1 MAIEKEIRIKADGSG
16 LRQLRE
22 EGLAMYRDL
31 IGGSQQLTEEQEKA
45 LGKLREQL
53 QVINQKS
60 SLDKLINDIRSTY
73 IQAKQFQNVPDIP
86 DEQVQDYRNTAER
99 DIRQYVSDMA
109 GTFEQE
115 LARQMDNRREMGGA
129 RPVTTDRDETKPP
142 TDGKPKII
150 YDEDG
155 NVQSLEWAV
164 EPPTEGKPKRRKK
177 RKTEIIDF
185 DVDGMPVPPTPPT
198 PPSATGQ
205 EPLSGSPTPVPVQ
218 EVNPVQVPDYAPLLR
233 EIADNV
239 KPQGGTRPVTDPV
252 QDQID
257 FERKL
262 MPRRAAAGLGD
273 NRRNNSVSDNNDIE
287 KLRDALS
294 DIESKWEEKIQDYI
308 YEHYPTQATV
318 SARSD
323 SPEGK
328 EERERMKSDPVL
340 VDMRKQAKAEID
352 EADNKIFEA
361 VRNERNVRSEVV
373 NETNV
378 ERNVNNARE
387 TVDNSRTETNN
398 SSTIEHI
405 AESTR
410 NIDRNTENINETV
423 RTVNRVNE
431 DMSSEPASSPE
442 FHRESGNDI
451 PTVTGYDDSA
461 IISSIERNGEIFTAM
476 GDRLTGML
484 QSLSEVT
491 SKIRPAVLQGNAKLE
506 SIYGAIVMQSQRMDD
521 WRQAEL
527 DAIDDLGDRMED
539 SGIGAGVSV
548 SGDDAAGTI
557 GKSVFKGVLGGNIAS
572 MAAQFLV
579 DSLKN
584 AWEVFK
590 QRDIRNYEYDMRST
604 WDNPI
609 QMTAQRMRVEAQNE
623 GDMVRWIP
631 FVGEWLGRRKDV
643 EGEVAADRFL
653 TIMDRVQEMEQNVLA
668 WSQTTRDSITQ
679 SIRRGYNE
687 GSYAASSLG
696 MTVDE
701 YMNRRAGLL
710 RASGGVIGTSQT
722 GDIQY
727 GQREAESLMAAE
739 RLYGLQGVDQLQGAM
754 RFASTE
760 DNMVHASS
768 IIIRSFEQA
777 MSKVAT
783 PFEQIASTLDEH
795 IQTFTEISRDVL
807 SRTGEI
813 DAAAIAAI
821 QGVVRESGFVGEQ
834 GDRIAKALSG
844 QGISQND
851 VAQAYLQRAIVET
864 HPEAR
869 TLADV
874 RVIADDLSRAPEV
887 VKRLLTNFQE
897 QVGTGES
904 GYNKMREILPN
915 VFTGLSDTDIKEL
928 MDESRNRI
936 PEEQRNGQ
944 WYDMNTLFDS
954 IMKRMGELKETE
966 PGSMQY
972 EREAAQRTV
981 GPVEQL
987 MDNWKNKIGG
997 MATEET
1003 LGSIKELLEKLYE
1016 AVKPDIDTGQ
1026 KIANAVEEKVGRYDR
1041 NVYDGPATTNPGAW
1055 SLSQEQMDAVRAFF
1069 GLKSAIDENTK
1080 ALKRKNMAMTGASIT
1095 QVVAAEN
1102 Q

>member
-31 IGGSQQLTEEQEKA
+31 IGGSQQLSEEQEKS
-45 LGKLREQL
+45 LEKLREQL

-60 SLDKLINDIRSTY
+60 SLDKLIGDIRSSYTGAKHVQVMPDVSDDV
-73 IQAKQFQNVPDIP
+73 IQDSRQIAVDN
-86 DEQVQDYRNTAER
+86 
-99 DIRQYVSDMA
+99 IRQLVSDMA
-109 GTFEQE
+109 DSFEEE
-115 LARQMDNRREMGGA
+115 LKRQTDARRQMGGA
-129 RPVTTDRDETKPP
+129 ISPTPDRTEEKPAP
-142 TDGKPKII
+142 GQPKVV
-150 YDEDG
+150 YDDDG

-164 EPPTEGKPKRRKK
+164 ELKPRRKRKPK
-177 RKTEIIDF
+177 TEAIEF
-185 DVDGMPVPPTPPT
+185 DVDGQPVTPPPSIPVDTEGVSAGFPTP
-198 PPSATGQ
+198 
-205 EPLSGSPTPVPVQ
+205 LPVQ
-218 EVNPVQVPDYAPLLR
+218 EVNPIQVPDYSDILR
-233 EIADNV
+233 EIADNG
-239 KPQGGTRPVTDPV
+239 KPRDNARTSTDPV
-252 QDQID
+252 QEQID

-262 MPRRAAAGLGD
+262 MSRRAAAGLTGD
-273 NRRNNSVSDNNDIE
+273 SKKIDSISRTVDDLKDDDITPISSQSQEVTNVSDTGGETI
-287 KLRDALS
+287 
-294 DIESKWEEKIQDYI
+294 
-308 YEHYPTQATV
+308 
-318 SARSD
+318 
-323 SPEGK
+323 
-328 EERERMKSDPVL
+328 
-340 VDMRKQAKAEID
+340 
-352 EADNKIFEA
+352 
-361 VRNERNVRSEVV
+361 RNERNVRTEVV

-387 TVDNSRTETNN
+387 TVDNSHTETNN

-423 RTVNRVNE
+423 RNVSRVNE
-431 DMSSEPASSPE
+431 DMKAEPVSSPE
-442 FHRESGNDI
+442 FNRTDDSNTSSI
-451 PTVTGYDDSA
+451 ISYDDSG
-461 IISSIERNGEIFTAM
+461 IISSIEKNGEIITAV
-476 GDRLTGML
+476 GDRMVGML

-491 SKIRPAVLQGNAKLE
+491 SKIRPVIQQGNAKLE
-506 SIYGAIVMQSQRMDD
+506 SIYGAIVSQSQRLDD

-527 DAIDDLGDRMED
+527 DAIDDLGDRMGD
-539 SGIGAGVSV
+539 TNVGAGVNVPDGDTGSV
-548 SGDDAAGTI
+548 

-572 MAAQFLV
+572 MVAQFAI

-623 GDMVRWIP
+623 GDKVRWIP

-668 WSQTTRDSITQ
+668 WSQTTQDSITQ
-679 SIRRGYNE
+679 SIRRGYSE

-722 GDIQY
+722 GDVEY

-739 RLYGLQGVDQLQGAM
+739 RLYGLQGVDQLQGVM

-768 IIIRSFEQA
+768 VIIRSFEQA
-777 MSKVAT
+777 MAKVAT

-795 IQTFTEISRDVL
+795 IQTFTDISRDVL
-807 SRTGEI
+807 SRTGET

-821 QGVVRESGFVGEQ
+821 QGIVRERGFVGEQ
-834 GDRIAKALSG
+834 GDRISKALAG

-864 HPEAR
+864 HPEVN

-874 RVIADDLSRAPEV
+874 RVIADDLSRQPEV
-887 VKRLLTNFQE
+887 IRRLLSNFQE
-897 QVGTGES
+897 QLGTGES

-915 VFTGLSDTDIKEL
+915 IFTGLSDTDIKEL
-928 MDESRNRI
+928 MDESRQMI
-936 PEEQRNGQ
+936 PEEQRTGQ
-944 WYDMNTLFDS
+944 WYNLNTLFDS
-954 IMKRMGELKETE
+954 IMKRMGELKEAE
-966 PGSMQY
+966 PGTMQY

-1016 AVKPDIDTGQ
+1016 AVKPDIGTGQ
-1026 KIANAVEEKVGRYDR
+1026 EIANAVEDKVGRYDR
-1041 NVYDGPATTNPGAW
+1041 NVYDGPATTNPGVW

-1080 ALKRKNMAMTGASIT
+1080 ALKRKNMAMTGAAINN
-1095 QVVAAEN
+1095 VVAAEN

>member
-31 IGGSQQLTEEQEKA
+31 IGGSQQLSEEQEKS
-45 LGKLREQL
+45 LEKLREQL

-60 SLDKLINDIRSTY
+60 SLDKLIGDIRSSYTGAKHVQVMPDVSDDV
-73 IQAKQFQNVPDIP
+73 IQDSRQIAVDN
-86 DEQVQDYRNTAER
+86 
-99 DIRQYVSDMA
+99 IRQLVSDMA
-109 GTFEQE
+109 DSFEEE
-115 LARQMDNRREMGGA
+115 LKRQTDARRQMGGA
-129 RPVTTDRDETKPP
+129 ISPTSDRTEEKPAP
-142 TDGKPKII
+142 GQPKVV
-150 YDEDG
+150 YDDDG

-164 EPPTEGKPKRRKK
+164 EPPVEQKPRRKRKPK
-177 RKTEIIDF
+177 TEAIEF
-185 DVDGMPVPPTPPT
+185 DVDGQPVTPPPSIPVDTEGVSAGFPTP
-198 PPSATGQ
+198 
-205 EPLSGSPTPVPVQ
+205 LPVQ
-218 EVNPVQVPDYAPLLR
+218 EVNPIQVPDYSDILR
-233 EIADNV
+233 EIADNG
-239 KPQGGTRPVTDPV
+239 KPRDNARTSTDPV
-252 QDQID
+252 QEQID

-262 MPRRAAAGLGD
+262 MSRRAAAGLTGD
-273 NRRNNSVSDNNDIE
+273 SKKIDSISRTVDDLKDDDITPISSQSQEVTNVSDTGGETI
-287 KLRDALS
+287 
-294 DIESKWEEKIQDYI
+294 
-308 YEHYPTQATV
+308 
-318 SARSD
+318 RS
-323 SPEGK
+323 
-328 EERERMKSDPVL
+328 
-340 VDMRKQAKAEID
+340 
-352 EADNKIFEA
+352 
-361 VRNERNVRSEVV
+361 ERNVRTEVV

-387 TVDNSRTETNN
+387 TVDNSHTETNN

-423 RTVNRVNE
+423 RNVSRVNE
-431 DMSSEPASSPE
+431 DMKAEPVSSPE
-442 FHRESGNDI
+442 FNRTDDSNTSSI
-451 PTVTGYDDSA
+451 ISYDDSG
-461 IISSIERNGEIFTAM
+461 IISSIEKNGEIITAV
-476 GDRLTGML
+476 GDRMVGML

-491 SKIRPAVLQGNAKLE
+491 SKIRPVIQQGNAKLE
-506 SIYGAIVMQSQRMDD
+506 SIYGAIVSQSQRLDD

-527 DAIDDLGDRMED
+527 DAIDDLGDRMGD
-539 SGIGAGVSV
+539 TNVGAGVNV
-548 SGDDAAGTI
+548 PDGDTGSI

-572 MAAQFLV
+572 MVAQFAI

-623 GDMVRWIP
+623 GDKVRWIP

-668 WSQTTRDSITQ
+668 WSQTTQDSITQ
-679 SIRRGYNE
+679 SIRRGYSE

-722 GDIQY
+722 GDVEY

-739 RLYGLQGVDQLQGAM
+739 RLYGLQGVDQLQGVM

-768 IIIRSFEQA
+768 VIIRSFEQA
-777 MSKVAT
+777 MAKVAT

-795 IQTFTEISRDVL
+795 IQTFTDISRDVL
-807 SRTGEI
+807 SRTGET

-821 QGVVRESGFVGEQ
+821 QGIVRERGFVGEQ
-834 GDRIAKALSG
+834 GDRISKALAG

-864 HPEAR
+864 HPEVN

-874 RVIADDLSRAPEV
+874 RVIADDLSRQPEV
-887 VKRLLTNFQE
+887 IRRLLSNFQE
-897 QVGTGES
+897 QLGTGES

-915 VFTGLSDTDIKEL
+915 IFTGLSDTDIKEL
-928 MDESRNRI
+928 MDESRQMI
-936 PEEQRNGQ
+936 PEEQRTGQ
-944 WYDMNTLFDS
+944 WYDLNTLFDS
-954 IMKRMGELKETE
+954 IMKRMGELKEAE
-966 PGSMQY
+966 PGTMQY

-1016 AVKPDIDTGQ
+1016 AVKPDIGTGQ
-1026 KIANAVEEKVGRYDR
+1026 EIANAVEDKVGRYDR
-1041 NVYDGPATTNPGAW
+1041 NVYDGPATTNPGVW

-1080 ALKRKNMAMTGASIT
+1080 ALKRKNMAMTGAAINN
-1095 QVVAAEN
+1095 VVAAEN

>member
-31 IGGSQQLTEEQEKA
+31 IGGSQQLSEEQEKS
-45 LGKLREQL
+45 LEKLREQL

-60 SLDKLINDIRSTY
+60 SLDKLIGDIRSSYTGAKHVQVMPDVSDDV
-73 IQAKQFQNVPDIP
+73 IQDSRQIAVDN
-86 DEQVQDYRNTAER
+86 
-99 DIRQYVSDMA
+99 IRQLVSDMA
-109 GTFEQE
+109 DSFEEE
-115 LARQMDNRREMGGA
+115 LKRQTDARRQMGGA
-129 RPVTTDRDETKPP
+129 ISPTSDRTEEKPAP
-142 TDGKPKII
+142 GQPKVV
-150 YDEDG
+150 YDDDG

-164 EPPTEGKPKRRKK
+164 EPPVEQKPRRKRKPK
-177 RKTEIIDF
+177 TEAIEF
-185 DVDGMPVPPTPPT
+185 DVDGQPVTPPPSIPVDTEGVSAGFPTP
-198 PPSATGQ
+198 
-205 EPLSGSPTPVPVQ
+205 LPVQ
-218 EVNPVQVPDYAPLLR
+218 EVNPIQVPDYSDILR
-233 EIADNV
+233 EIADNG
-239 KPQGGTRPVTDPV
+239 KPRDNARTSTDPV
-252 QDQID
+252 QEQID

-262 MPRRAAAGLGD
+262 MSRRAAAGLTGD
-273 NRRNNSVSDNNDIE
+273 SKKIDSISRTVDDLKDDDITPISSQSQEVTNVSDTGGETI
-287 KLRDALS
+287 
-294 DIESKWEEKIQDYI
+294 
-308 YEHYPTQATV
+308 
-318 SARSD
+318 
-323 SPEGK
+323 
-328 EERERMKSDPVL
+328 
-340 VDMRKQAKAEID
+340 
-352 EADNKIFEA
+352 
-361 VRNERNVRSEVV
+361 RNERNVRTEVV

-387 TVDNSRTETNN
+387 TVDNSHTETNN

-423 RTVNRVNE
+423 RNVSRVNE
-431 DMSSEPASSPE
+431 DMKAEPVSSPE
-442 FHRESGNDI
+442 FNRTDDSNTSSI
-451 PTVTGYDDSA
+451 ISYDDSG
-461 IISSIERNGEIFTAM
+461 IISSIEKNGEIITAV
-476 GDRLTGML
+476 GDRMVGML

-491 SKIRPAVLQGNAKLE
+491 SKIRPVIQQGNAKLE
-506 SIYGAIVMQSQRMDD
+506 SIYGAIVSQSQRLDD

-527 DAIDDLGDRMED
+527 DAIDDLGDRMGD
-539 SGIGAGVSV
+539 TNVGAGVNV
-548 SGDDAAGTI
+548 PDGDTGSI

-572 MAAQFLV
+572 MVAQFAI

-623 GDMVRWIP
+623 GDKVRWIP

-668 WSQTTRDSITQ
+668 WSQTTQDSITQ
-679 SIRRGYNE
+679 SIRRGYSE

-722 GDIQY
+722 GDVEY

-739 RLYGLQGVDQLQGAM
+739 RLYGLQGVDQLQGVM

-768 IIIRSFEQA
+768 VIIRSFEQA
-777 MSKVAT
+777 MAKVAT

-795 IQTFTEISRDVL
+795 IQTFTDISRDVL
-807 SRTGEI
+807 SRTGET

-821 QGVVRESGFVGEQ
+821 QGIVRERGFVGEQ
-834 GDRIAKALSG
+834 GDRISKALAG

-864 HPEAR
+864 HPEVN

-874 RVIADDLSRAPEV
+874 RVIADDLSRQPEV
-887 VKRLLTNFQE
+887 IRRLLSNFQE
-897 QVGTGES
+897 QLGTGES

-915 VFTGLSDTDIKEL
+915 IFTGLSDTDIKEL
-928 MDESRNRI
+928 MDESRQMI
-936 PEEQRNGQ
+936 PEEQRTGQ
-944 WYDMNTLFDS
+944 WYDLNTLFDS
-954 IMKRMGELKETE
+954 IMKRMGELKEAE
-966 PGSMQY
+966 PGTMQY

-1016 AVKPDIDTGQ
+1016 AVKPDIGTGQ
-1026 KIANAVEEKVGRYDR
+1026 EIANAVEDKVGRYDR
-1041 NVYDGPATTNPGAW
+1041 NVYDGPATTNPGVW

-1080 ALKRKNMAMTGASIT
+1080 ALKRKNMAMTGAAINN
-1095 QVVAAEN
+1095 VVVAEN

>member
-31 IGGSQQLTEEQEKA
+31 IGGSQQLSEEQEKS
-45 LGKLREQL
+45 LEKLREQL

-60 SLDKLINDIRSTY
+60 SLDKLIGDIRSSYTGT
-73 IQAKQFQNVPDIP
+73 K
-86 DEQVQDYRNTAER
+86 QVQVMPDVSDDVIQDSRQIAIDN
-99 DIRQYVSDMA
+99 IRQLVSDMA
-109 GTFEQE
+109 DSFEEE
-115 LARQMDNRREMGGA
+115 LKRQTDARRQMGGA
-129 RPVTTDRDETKPP
+129 IPP
-142 TDGKPKII
+142 TPDRTEEKPAPGQPKVI
-150 YDEDG
+150 YDDDG
-155 NVQSLEWAV
+155 NVQSLEWTA
-164 EPPTEGKPKRRKK
+164 EPPVEQKPKRK
-177 RKTEIIDF
+177 RKPKTEVIEF
-185 DVDGMPVPPTPPT
+185 DVDGQPVTPPPSTPVDTEGVSAGFPTP
-198 PPSATGQ
+198 
-205 EPLSGSPTPVPVQ
+205 LPVQ
-218 EVNPVQVPDYAPLLR
+218 EVNPIQVPDYSDILR
-233 EIADNV
+233 EIADNG
-239 KPQGGTRPVTDPV
+239 KPRNNARTSTDPV
-252 QDQID
+252 QEQID

-262 MPRRAAAGLGD
+262 MPRRAAAGLTGD
-273 NRRNNSVSDNNDIE
+273 SKKIDSISRTVDDLKDDDITPISSQSQEVTNVSDTGGETI
-287 KLRDALS
+287 R
-294 DIESKWEEKIQDYI
+294 
-308 YEHYPTQATV
+308 
-318 SARSD
+318 
-323 SPEGK
+323 G
-328 EERERMKSDPVL
+328 
-340 VDMRKQAKAEID
+340 
-352 EADNKIFEA
+352 
-361 VRNERNVRSEVV
+361 ERNVRTEVV

-387 TVDNSRTETNN
+387 TVDNSHTETNN

-423 RTVNRVNE
+423 RNVSRVNE
-431 DMSSEPASSPE
+431 DMKAEPVSSPE
-442 FHRESGNDI
+442 FNRTDDSNTSSI
-451 PTVTGYDDSA
+451 NSYDDSG
-461 IISSIERNGEIFTAM
+461 IISSIEKNGEIITAV
-476 GDRLTGML
+476 GDRMVGML

-491 SKIRPAVLQGNAKLE
+491 SKIRPVIQQGNAKLE
-506 SIYGAIVMQSQRMDD
+506 SIYGAIVSQSQRLDD

-527 DAIDDLGDRMED
+527 DAIDDLGDRIGD
-539 SGIGAGVSV
+539 TNVGAGVNV
-548 SGDDAAGTI
+548 PDGDTGSI

-572 MAAQFLV
+572 MVAQFAI

-623 GDMVRWIP
+623 GDKVRWIP
-631 FVGEWLGRRKDV
+631 FVGEWLGRRKNV

-668 WSQTTRDSITQ
+668 WSQTTQDSITQ
-679 SIRRGYNE
+679 SIRRGYSE

-739 RLYGLQGVDQLQGAM
+739 RLYGLQSVDQLQGVM

-768 IIIRSFEQA
+768 VIIRSFEQA
-777 MSKVAT
+777 MAKVAT

-795 IQTFTEISRDVL
+795 IQTFTDISRDVL
-807 SRTGEI
+807 SRTGET

-821 QGVVRESGFVGEQ
+821 QGIVRERGFVGEQ
-834 GDRIAKALSG
+834 GDRISKALAG

-864 HPEAR
+864 HPEVN

-874 RVIADDLSRAPEV
+874 RVIADDLSRQPEV
-887 VKRLLTNFQE
+887 IRRLLSNFQE
-897 QVGTGES
+897 QLGTGES

-915 VFTGLSDTDIKEL
+915 IFTGLSDTDIKEL
-928 MDESRNRI
+928 MDESRQMI
-936 PEEQRNGQ
+936 PEEQRTGQ
-944 WYDMNTLFDS
+944 WYDLNTLFDS
-954 IMKRMGELKETE
+954 IMKRMGELKEAE
-966 PGSMQY
+966 PGTMQY

-1016 AVKPDIDTGQ
+1016 AVKPDIGTGQ
-1026 KIANAVEEKVGRYDR
+1026 EIANAVEDKVGRYDR
-1041 NVYDGPATTNPGAW
+1041 NVYDGPATTNPGVW
-1055 SLSQEQMDAVRAFF
+1055 SLSQDQMDAVRAFF

-1080 ALKRKNMAMTGASIT
+1080 ALKRKNMAMTGAAINN
-1095 QVVAAEN
+1095 VVAAEN

>member
-31 IGGSQQLTEEQEKA
+31 IGGSQQLSEEQEKS
-45 LGKLREQL
+45 LEKLREQL

-60 SLDKLINDIRSTY
+60 SLDKLIGDIRSSYTGAKRVQVMPDVSDDV
-73 IQAKQFQNVPDIP
+73 IQDSRQIAVDN
-86 DEQVQDYRNTAER
+86 
-99 DIRQYVSDMA
+99 IRQLVSDMA
-109 GTFEQE
+109 DSFEEE
-115 LARQMDNRREMGGA
+115 LKRQTDARRQMGGA
-129 RPVTTDRDETKPP
+129 IPP
-142 TDGKPKII
+142 TPDRTEEKPAPGQPKVI
-150 YDEDG
+150 YDDDG
-155 NVQSLEWAV
+155 NVQSLEWTV
-164 EPPTEGKPKRRKK
+164 EPPVEQKPKRK
-177 RKTEIIDF
+177 RKPKTEAIEF
-185 DVDGMPVPPTPPT
+185 DVDGQPVTPP
-198 PPSATGQ
+198 PS
-205 EPLSGSPTPVPVQ
+205 TPVDTEGVSAGFPIPLPVQ
-218 EVNPVQVPDYAPLLR
+218 EVNPIQVPDYSDILR
-233 EIADNV
+233 EIADNG
-239 KPQGGTRPVTDPV
+239 KPRNNTRTSTDPV
-252 QDQID
+252 QEQID

-262 MPRRAAAGLGD
+262 MPRRAAAGLTGD
-273 NRRNNSVSDNNDIE
+273 SKKIDSISRTVDDLKDDDITPISSQSQEVTNVSDTGGETI
-287 KLRDALS
+287 
-294 DIESKWEEKIQDYI
+294 
-308 YEHYPTQATV
+308 
-318 SARSD
+318 RS
-323 SPEGK
+323 
-328 EERERMKSDPVL
+328 
-340 VDMRKQAKAEID
+340 
-352 EADNKIFEA
+352 
-361 VRNERNVRSEVV
+361 ERNVRTEVV

-378 ERNVNNARE
+378 ERNINNARE
-387 TVDNSRTETNN
+387 TVDNSHTETNN

-423 RTVNRVNE
+423 RNVSRVNE
-431 DMSSEPASSPE
+431 DMKAEPVSSPE
-442 FHRESGNDI
+442 FNRTDDSNTSSI
-451 PTVTGYDDSA
+451 NSYDDSG
-461 IISSIERNGEIFTAM
+461 IISSIEKNGEIITAV
-476 GDRLTGML
+476 GDRMVGML

-491 SKIRPAVLQGNAKLE
+491 SKIRPVIQQGNAKLE
-506 SIYGAIVMQSQRMDD
+506 SIYGAIVSQSQRLDD

-527 DAIDDLGDRMED
+527 DAIDDLGDRIGD
-539 SGIGAGVSV
+539 TNVGAGVNV
-548 SGDDAAGTI
+548 PDGDTGSI

-572 MAAQFLV
+572 MVAQFAI

-623 GDMVRWIP
+623 GDKVRWIP

-668 WSQTTRDSITQ
+668 WSQTTQDSITQ
-679 SIRRGYNE
+679 SIRRGYSE

-739 RLYGLQGVDQLQGAM
+739 RLYGLQSVDQLQGVM

-768 IIIRSFEQA
+768 VIIRSFEQA
-777 MSKVAT
+777 MAKVAT

-795 IQTFTEISRDVL
+795 IQTFTDISRDVL
-807 SRTGEI
+807 SRTGET

-821 QGVVRESGFVGEQ
+821 QGIVRERGFVGEQ
-834 GDRIAKALSG
+834 GDRISKALAG

-864 HPEAR
+864 HPEVN

-874 RVIADDLSRAPEV
+874 RVIADDLSRQPEV
-887 VKRLLTNFQE
+887 IRRLLSNFQE
-897 QVGTGES
+897 QLGTGES

-915 VFTGLSDTDIKEL
+915 IFTGLSDTDIKEL
-928 MDESRNRI
+928 MDESRQMI
-936 PEEQRNGQ
+936 PEEQRTGQ
-944 WYDMNTLFDS
+944 WYDLNTLFDS
-954 IMKRMGELKETE
+954 IMKRMGELKEAE
-966 PGSMQY
+966 PGTMQY

-1016 AVKPDIDTGQ
+1016 AVKPDIGTGQ
-1026 KIANAVEEKVGRYDR
+1026 EIANAVEDKVGRYDR
-1041 NVYDGPATTNPGAW
+1041 NVYDGPATTNPGVW

-1080 ALKRKNMAMTGASIT
+1080 ALKRKNMAMTGAAINN
-1095 QVVAAEN
+1095 VVAAEN

>member
-31 IGGSQQLTEEQEKA
+31 IGGSQQLSEQQEKA
-45 LGKLREQL
+45 LEKLREQL

-60 SLDKLINDIRSTY
+60 SLDKLIGDIRSSYTGAKRVQVMPDVSDDV
-73 IQAKQFQNVPDIP
+73 IQDSRQIAVDN
-86 DEQVQDYRNTAER
+86 
-99 DIRQYVSDMA
+99 IRQLVSDMA
-109 GTFEQE
+109 DSFEEE
-115 LARQMDNRREMGGA
+115 LKRQTDARRQMGGA
-129 RPVTTDRDETKPP
+129 IPP
-142 TDGKPKII
+142 TPDRTEEKPALGQPKVI
-150 YDEDG
+150 YDDDG
-155 NVQSLEWAV
+155 NVQSLEWTV
-164 EPPTEGKPKRRKK
+164 EPPVEQKPKRK
-177 RKTEIIDF
+177 RKPKTEAIEF
-185 DVDGMPVPPTPPT
+185 DVDGQPVTPP
-198 PPSATGQ
+198 PS
-205 EPLSGSPTPVPVQ
+205 TPVDTEGVSAGFPIPLPVQ
-218 EVNPVQVPDYAPLLR
+218 EVNPIQVPDYSDILR
-233 EIADNV
+233 EIADNG
-239 KPQGGTRPVTDPV
+239 KPRNNARTSTDPV
-252 QDQID
+252 QEQID

-262 MPRRAAAGLGD
+262 MPRRAAAGLTGD
-273 NRRNNSVSDNNDIE
+273 SKKIDSISRTVDDLKDDDITPISSQSQEVTNVSDTGGETI
-287 KLRDALS
+287 R
-294 DIESKWEEKIQDYI
+294 
-308 YEHYPTQATV
+308 
-318 SARSD
+318 
-323 SPEGK
+323 G
-328 EERERMKSDPVL
+328 
-340 VDMRKQAKAEID
+340 
-352 EADNKIFEA
+352 
-361 VRNERNVRSEVV
+361 ERNVRTEVV

-387 TVDNSRTETNN
+387 TVDNSHTETNN

-423 RTVNRVNE
+423 RNVSRVNE
-431 DMSSEPASSPE
+431 DMKAEPVSSPE
-442 FHRESGNDI
+442 FNRTDDSNTSSI
-451 PTVTGYDDSA
+451 NSYDDSG
-461 IISSIERNGEIFTAM
+461 IISSIEKNGEIITAV
-476 GDRLTGML
+476 GDRMVGML

-491 SKIRPAVLQGNAKLE
+491 SKIRPVIQQGNAKLE
-506 SIYGAIVMQSQRMDD
+506 SIYGAIVSQSQRLDD

-527 DAIDDLGDRMED
+527 DAIDDLGDRIGD
-539 SGIGAGVSV
+539 TNVGAGVNV
-548 SGDDAAGTI
+548 PDGDTGSI

-572 MAAQFLV
+572 MVAQFAI

-623 GDMVRWIP
+623 GDKVRWIP

-668 WSQTTRDSITQ
+668 WSQTTQDSITQ
-679 SIRRGYNE
+679 SIRRGYSE

-739 RLYGLQGVDQLQGAM
+739 RLYGLQSVDQLQGVM

-768 IIIRSFEQA
+768 VIIRSFEQA
-777 MSKVAT
+777 MAKVAT

-795 IQTFTEISRDVL
+795 IQTFTDISRDVL
-807 SRTGEI
+807 SRTGET

-821 QGVVRESGFVGEQ
+821 QGIVRERGFVGEQ
-834 GDRIAKALSG
+834 GDRISKALAG

-864 HPEAR
+864 HPEVN

-874 RVIADDLSRAPEV
+874 RVIADDLSRQPEV
-887 VKRLLTNFQE
+887 IRRLLSNFQE
-897 QVGTGES
+897 QLGTGES

-915 VFTGLSDTDIKEL
+915 IFTGLSDTDIKEL
-928 MDESRNRI
+928 MDESRQMI
-936 PEEQRNGQ
+936 PEEQRTGQ
-944 WYDMNTLFDS
+944 WYDLNTLFDS
-954 IMKRMGELKETE
+954 IMKRMGELKEAE
-966 PGSMQY
+966 PGTMQY

-1016 AVKPDIDTGQ
+1016 AVKPDIGTGQ
-1026 KIANAVEEKVGRYDR
+1026 EIANAVEDKVGRYDR
-1041 NVYDGPATTNPGAW
+1041 NVYDGPATTNPGVW

-1080 ALKRKNMAMTGASIT
+1080 ALKRKNMAMTGAAINN
-1095 QVVAAEN
+1095 VVAAEN

>member
-31 IGGSQQLTEEQEKA
+31 IGGSQQLSEEQEKS
-45 LGKLREQL
+45 LEKLREQL

-60 SLDKLINDIRSTY
+60 SLDKLIGDIRSSYTGT
-73 IQAKQFQNVPDIP
+73 K
-86 DEQVQDYRNTAER
+86 QVQVMPDVSDDVIQDSRQIAVDN
-99 DIRQYVSDMA
+99 IRQLVSDMA
-109 GTFEQE
+109 DSFEEE
-115 LARQMDNRREMGGA
+115 LKRQTDARRQMGGA
-129 RPVTTDRDETKPP
+129 IPP
-142 TDGKPKII
+142 TPDRTEEKPAPGQPKVI
-150 YDEDG
+150 YDDDG
-155 NVQSLEWAV
+155 NVQSLEWTV
-164 EPPTEGKPKRRKK
+164 EPPVEQKPKRK
-177 RKTEIIDF
+177 RKPKTEVIEF
-185 DVDGMPVPPTPPT
+185 DVDGQPVTPPPSTPVDTEGVSAGFPTP
-198 PPSATGQ
+198 
-205 EPLSGSPTPVPVQ
+205 LPVQ
-218 EVNPVQVPDYAPLLR
+218 EVNPIQVPDYSDILR
-233 EIADNV
+233 EIADNG
-239 KPQGGTRPVTDPV
+239 KPRNNARTSTDPV
-252 QDQID
+252 QEQID

-262 MPRRAAAGLGD
+262 MPRRAAAGLTGD
-273 NRRNNSVSDNNDIE
+273 SKKIDSISRTVDDLKDDDITPISSQSQEVTNVSDTGGETI
-287 KLRDALS
+287 R
-294 DIESKWEEKIQDYI
+294 
-308 YEHYPTQATV
+308 
-318 SARSD
+318 
-323 SPEGK
+323 G
-328 EERERMKSDPVL
+328 
-340 VDMRKQAKAEID
+340 
-352 EADNKIFEA
+352 
-361 VRNERNVRSEVV
+361 ERNVRTEVV

-387 TVDNSRTETNN
+387 TVDNSHTETNN

-423 RTVNRVNE
+423 RNVSRVNE
-431 DMSSEPASSPE
+431 DMKAEPVSSPE
-442 FHRESGNDI
+442 FNRTDDSNTSSI
-451 PTVTGYDDSA
+451 NSYDDSG
-461 IISSIERNGEIFTAM
+461 IISSIEKNGEIITAV
-476 GDRLTGML
+476 GDRMVGML

-491 SKIRPAVLQGNAKLE
+491 SKIRPVIQQGNAKLE
-506 SIYGAIVMQSQRMDD
+506 SIYGAIVSQSQRLDD

-527 DAIDDLGDRMED
+527 DAIDDLGDRIGD
-539 SGIGAGVSV
+539 TNVGAGVNV
-548 SGDDAAGTI
+548 PDGDTGSI

-572 MAAQFLV
+572 MVAQFAI

-623 GDMVRWIP
+623 GDKVRWIP

-668 WSQTTRDSITQ
+668 WSQTTQDSITQ
-679 SIRRGYNE
+679 SIRRGYSE

-710 RASGGVIGTSQT
+710 RASGGVLGTSQT

-739 RLYGLQGVDQLQGAM
+739 RLYGLQSVDQLQGVM

-768 IIIRSFEQA
+768 VIIRSFEQA
-777 MSKVAT
+777 MAKVAT

-795 IQTFTEISRDVL
+795 IQTFTDISRDVL
-807 SRTGEI
+807 SRTGET

-821 QGVVRESGFVGEQ
+821 QGIVRERGFVGEQ
-834 GDRIAKALSG
+834 GDRISKALAG

-864 HPEAR
+864 HPEVN

-874 RVIADDLSRAPEV
+874 RVIADDLSRQPEV
-887 VKRLLTNFQE
+887 IRRLLSNFQE
-897 QVGTGES
+897 QLGTGES

-915 VFTGLSDTDIKEL
+915 IFTGLSDTDIKEL
-928 MDESRNRI
+928 MDESRQMI
-936 PEEQRNGQ
+936 PEEQRTGQ
-944 WYDMNTLFDS
+944 WYDLNTLFDS
-954 IMKRMGELKETE
+954 IMKRMGELKEAE
-966 PGSMQY
+966 PGTMQY

-1016 AVKPDIDTGQ
+1016 AVKPDIGTGQ
-1026 KIANAVEEKVGRYDR
+1026 EIANAVEDKVGRYDR
-1041 NVYDGPATTNPGAW
+1041 NVYDGPATTNPGVW
-1055 SLSQEQMDAVRAFF
+1055 SLSQDQMDAVRAFF

-1080 ALKRKNMAMTGASIT
+1080 ALKRKNMAMTGAAINN
-1095 QVVAAEN
+1095 VVAAEN

>member
-31 IGGSQQLTEEQEKA
+31 IGGSQQLSEQQEKA
-45 LGKLREQL
+45 LEKLREQL

-60 SLDKLINDIRSTY
+60 SLDKLIGDIRSSYTGAKRVQVMPDVSDDV
-73 IQAKQFQNVPDIP
+73 IQDSRQIAVDN
-86 DEQVQDYRNTAER
+86 
-99 DIRQYVSDMA
+99 IRQLVSDMA
-109 GTFEQE
+109 DSFEEE
-115 LARQMDNRREMGGA
+115 LKRQTDARRQMGGA
-129 RPVTTDRDETKPP
+129 IPP
-142 TDGKPKII
+142 TPDRTEEKPAPGQPKVI
-150 YDEDG
+150 YDDDG
-155 NVQSLEWAV
+155 NVQSLEWTV
-164 EPPTEGKPKRRKK
+164 EPPVEQKPKRK
-177 RKTEIIDF
+177 RKPKTEAIEF
-185 DVDGMPVPPTPPT
+185 DVDGQPVTPP
-198 PPSATGQ
+198 PS
-205 EPLSGSPTPVPVQ
+205 TPVDTEGVSAGFPIPLPVQ
-218 EVNPVQVPDYAPLLR
+218 EVNPIQVPDYSDILR
-233 EIADNV
+233 EIADNG
-239 KPQGGTRPVTDPV
+239 KPRNNARTSTDPV
-252 QDQID
+252 QEQID

-262 MPRRAAAGLGD
+262 IPRRAAAGLTGD
-273 NRRNNSVSDNNDIE
+273 SKKIDSISRTVDDLKDDDITPISSQSQEVTNVSDTGGETI
-287 KLRDALS
+287 R
-294 DIESKWEEKIQDYI
+294 
-308 YEHYPTQATV
+308 
-318 SARSD
+318 
-323 SPEGK
+323 G
-328 EERERMKSDPVL
+328 
-340 VDMRKQAKAEID
+340 
-352 EADNKIFEA
+352 
-361 VRNERNVRSEVV
+361 ERNVRTEVV

-387 TVDNSRTETNN
+387 TVDNSHTETNN

-423 RTVNRVNE
+423 RNVSRVNE
-431 DMSSEPASSPE
+431 DMKAEPVSSPE
-442 FHRESGNDI
+442 FNRTDDSNTSSI
-451 PTVTGYDDSA
+451 NSYDDSG
-461 IISSIERNGEIFTAM
+461 IISSIEKNGEIITAV
-476 GDRLTGML
+476 GDRMVGML

-491 SKIRPAVLQGNAKLE
+491 SKIRPVIQQGNAKLE
-506 SIYGAIVMQSQRMDD
+506 SIYGAIVSQSQRLDD

-527 DAIDDLGDRMED
+527 DAIDDLGDR
-539 SGIGAGVSV
+539 IGDTNVGVGV
-548 SGDDAAGTI
+548 NVPDGDTGSI

-572 MAAQFLV
+572 MVAQFAI

-623 GDMVRWIP
+623 GDKVRWIP

-679 SIRRGYNE
+679 SIRRGYSE

-710 RASGGVIGTSQT
+710 RASGGVTGTSQT

-739 RLYGLQGVDQLQGAM
+739 RLYGLQSVDQLQGVM

-768 IIIRSFEQA
+768 VIIRSFEQA
-777 MSKVAT
+777 MAKVAT

-795 IQTFTEISRDVL
+795 IQTFTDISRDVL
-807 SRTGEI
+807 SRTGET

-821 QGVVRESGFVGEQ
+821 QGIVCERGFVGEQ
-834 GDRIAKALSG
+834 GDRISKALAG

-864 HPEAR
+864 HPEVN

-874 RVIADDLSRAPEV
+874 RVIADDLSRQPEV
-887 VKRLLTNFQE
+887 IRRLLSNFQE
-897 QVGTGES
+897 QLGTGES

-915 VFTGLSDTDIKEL
+915 IFTGLSDTDIKEL
-928 MDESRNRI
+928 MDESRQMI
-936 PEEQRNGQ
+936 PEEQRTGQ
-944 WYDMNTLFDS
+944 WYDLNTLFDS
-954 IMKRMGELKETE
+954 IMKRMGELKEAE
-966 PGSMQY
+966 PGTMQY

-1016 AVKPDIDTGQ
+1016 AVKPDIGTGQ
-1026 KIANAVEEKVGRYDR
+1026 EIANAVEDKVGRYDR
-1041 NVYDGPATTNPGAW
+1041 NVYDGPATTNPGVW
-1055 SLSQEQMDAVRAFF
+1055 SLSQEQMDTVRAFF
-1069 GLKSAIDENTK
+1069 ELKSAIDENTK
-1080 ALKRKNMAMTGASIT
+1080 ALKRKNMAMTGAAINN
-1095 QVVAAEN
+1095 VVAAEN

>member
-31 IGGSQQLTEEQEKA
+31 IGGSQQLSEEQEKS
-45 LGKLREQL
+45 LEKLREQL

-60 SLDKLINDIRSTY
+60 SLDKLIGDIRSSYTGAKHVQVMPDVSDDV
-73 IQAKQFQNVPDIP
+73 IQDSRQIAVDN
-86 DEQVQDYRNTAER
+86 
-99 DIRQYVSDMA
+99 IRQLVSDMA
-109 GTFEQE
+109 DSFEEE
-115 LARQMDNRREMGGA
+115 LKRQTDARRQMGGA
-129 RPVTTDRDETKPP
+129 ISPTSDRTEEKPAP
-142 TDGKPKII
+142 GQPKVV
-150 YDEDG
+150 YDDDG

-164 EPPTEGKPKRRKK
+164 EPPVEQKPRRKRKPK
-177 RKTEIIDF
+177 TEAIEF
-185 DVDGMPVPPTPPT
+185 DVDGQPVTPPPSIPVDTEGVSAGFPTP
-198 PPSATGQ
+198 
-205 EPLSGSPTPVPVQ
+205 LPVQ
-218 EVNPVQVPDYAPLLR
+218 EVNPIQVPDYSDILR
-233 EIADNV
+233 EIADNG
-239 KPQGGTRPVTDPV
+239 KPRDNARTSTDPV
-252 QDQID
+252 QEQID

-262 MPRRAAAGLGD
+262 MSRRAAAGLTGD
-273 NRRNNSVSDNNDIE
+273 SKKIDSISRTVDDLKDDDITPISSQSQEVTNVSDTGGETI
-287 KLRDALS
+287 
-294 DIESKWEEKIQDYI
+294 
-308 YEHYPTQATV
+308 
-318 SARSD
+318 
-323 SPEGK
+323 
-328 EERERMKSDPVL
+328 
-340 VDMRKQAKAEID
+340 
-352 EADNKIFEA
+352 
-361 VRNERNVRSEVV
+361 RNERNARTEVV

-387 TVDNSRTETNN
+387 TIDNSHTETNN

-423 RTVNRVNE
+423 RNVSRVNE
-431 DMSSEPASSPE
+431 DMKAEPVSSPE
-442 FHRESGNDI
+442 FNRTDDSNTSSI
-451 PTVTGYDDSA
+451 ISYDDSG
-461 IISSIERNGEIFTAM
+461 IISSIEKNGEIITAV
-476 GDRLTGML
+476 GDRMVGML

-491 SKIRPAVLQGNAKLE
+491 SKIRPVIQQGNAKLE
-506 SIYGAIVMQSQRMDD
+506 SIYGAIVSQSQRLDD

-527 DAIDDLGDRMED
+527 DAIDDLGDRMGD
-539 SGIGAGVSV
+539 TNVGAGVNV
-548 SGDDAAGTI
+548 PDGDTGSI

-572 MAAQFLV
+572 MVAQFAI

-623 GDMVRWIP
+623 GDKVRWIP

-668 WSQTTRDSITQ
+668 WSQTTQDSITQ
-679 SIRRGYNE
+679 SIRRGYSE

-722 GDIQY
+722 GDVEY

-739 RLYGLQGVDQLQGAM
+739 RLYGLQGVDQLQGVM

-768 IIIRSFEQA
+768 VIIRSFEQA
-777 MSKVAT
+777 MAKVAT

-795 IQTFTEISRDVL
+795 IQTFTDISRDVL
-807 SRTGEI
+807 SRTGET

-821 QGVVRESGFVGEQ
+821 QGIVRERGFVGEQ
-834 GDRIAKALSG
+834 GDRISKALAG

-864 HPEAR
+864 HPEVN

-874 RVIADDLSRAPEV
+874 RVIADDLSRQPEV
-887 VKRLLTNFQE
+887 IRRLLSNFQE
-897 QVGTGES
+897 QLGTGES

-915 VFTGLSDTDIKEL
+915 IFTGLSDTDIKEL
-928 MDESRNRI
+928 MDESRQMI
-936 PEEQRNGQ
+936 PEEQRTGQ
-944 WYDMNTLFDS
+944 WYDLNTLFDS
-954 IMKRMGELKETE
+954 IMKRMGELKEAE
-966 PGSMQY
+966 PGTMQY

-1016 AVKPDIDTGQ
+1016 AVKPDIGTGQ
-1026 KIANAVEEKVGRYDR
+1026 EIANAVEDKVGRYDR
-1041 NVYDGPATTNPGAW
+1041 NVYDGPATTNPGVW

-1080 ALKRKNMAMTGASIT
+1080 ALKRKNMAMTGAAINN
-1095 QVVAAEN
+1095 VVAAEN

>member
-31 IGGSQQLTEEQEKA
+31 IGGSQQLSEQQEKA
-45 LGKLREQL
+45 LEKLREQL

-60 SLDKLINDIRSTY
+60 SLDKLIGDIRSSYTGTKRVQAMPDVSDDV
-73 IQAKQFQNVPDIP
+73 IQDSRQIAVDN
-86 DEQVQDYRNTAER
+86 
-99 DIRQYVSDMA
+99 IRQLVSDMA
-109 GTFEQE
+109 DSFEEE
-115 LARQMDNRREMGGA
+115 LKRQTDVRRQMGGA
-129 RPVTTDRDETKPP
+129 IPP
-142 TDGKPKII
+142 TPARTEEKPAPGQPKVI
-150 YDEDG
+150 YDDDG
-155 NVQSLEWAV
+155 NVQSLEWTV
-164 EPPTEGKPKRRKK
+164 EPPVEQKPKRK
-177 RKTEIIDF
+177 RKPKTEAIEF
-185 DVDGMPVPPTPPT
+185 DVDGQPVTPP
-198 PPSATGQ
+198 PS
-205 EPLSGSPTPVPVQ
+205 TPVDTEGVSAGFPIPLPVQ
-218 EVNPVQVPDYAPLLR
+218 EVNPIQVPDYSDILR
-233 EIADNV
+233 EIADNG
-239 KPQGGTRPVTDPV
+239 KPRNNARTSTDPV
-252 QDQID
+252 QEQID

-262 MPRRAAAGLGD
+262 MPRRAAAGLTGD
-273 NRRNNSVSDNNDIE
+273 SKKIDSISRTVDDLKDDDITPISSQSQEVTNVSDTGGETI
-287 KLRDALS
+287 
-294 DIESKWEEKIQDYI
+294 
-308 YEHYPTQATV
+308 
-318 SARSD
+318 RS
-323 SPEGK
+323 
-328 EERERMKSDPVL
+328 
-340 VDMRKQAKAEID
+340 
-352 EADNKIFEA
+352 
-361 VRNERNVRSEVV
+361 ERNVRTEVV

-387 TVDNSRTETNN
+387 TVDNSHTETNN

-423 RTVNRVNE
+423 RNVSRVNE
-431 DMSSEPASSPE
+431 DMKAEPVSSPE
-442 FHRESGNDI
+442 FNRTDDNSASSI
-451 PTVTGYDDSA
+451 ISYDDSG
-461 IISSIERNGEIFTAM
+461 IISSIEKNGEIITAV
-476 GDRLTGML
+476 GDRMVGML

-491 SKIRPAVLQGNAKLE
+491 SKIRPVIQQGNAKLE
-506 SIYGAIVMQSQRMDD
+506 SIYGAIVSQSQRLDD

-527 DAIDDLGDRMED
+527 DAIDDLGDRIGD
-539 SGIGAGVSV
+539 TNVGAGVNV
-548 SGDDAAGTI
+548 PDGDTGSI

-572 MAAQFLV
+572 MVAQFAI

-590 QRDIRNYEYDMRST
+590 QRDIRNYKYDMRST

-623 GDMVRWIP
+623 GDKVRWIP

-668 WSQTTRDSITQ
+668 WSQTTQDSITQ
-679 SIRRGYNE
+679 SIRRGYSE

-739 RLYGLQGVDQLQGAM
+739 RLYGLQSVDQLQGVM

-768 IIIRSFEQA
+768 VIIRSFEQA
-777 MSKVAT
+777 MAKVAT

-795 IQTFTEISRDVL
+795 IQTFTDISRDVL
-807 SRTGEI
+807 SRTGET

-821 QGVVRESGFVGEQ
+821 QGIVRERGFVGEQ
-834 GDRIAKALSG
+834 GDRISKALAG

-864 HPEAR
+864 HPEVN

-874 RVIADDLSRAPEV
+874 RVIADDLSRQPEV
-887 VKRLLTNFQE
+887 IRRLLSNFQE
-897 QVGTGES
+897 QLGTGES

-915 VFTGLSDTDIKEL
+915 IFTGLSDTDIKEL
-928 MDESRNRI
+928 MDESRQMI
-936 PEEQRNGQ
+936 PEEQRTGQ
-944 WYDMNTLFDS
+944 WYDLNTLFDS
-954 IMKRMGELKETE
+954 IMKRMGELKEAE
-966 PGSMQY
+966 PGTMQY

-1016 AVKPDIDTGQ
+1016 AVKPDIGTGQ
-1026 KIANAVEEKVGRYDR
+1026 EIANAVEDKVGRYDR
-1041 NVYDGPATTNPGAW
+1041 NVYDGPATTNPGVW

-1080 ALKRKNMAMTGASIT
+1080 ALKRKNMAMTGAAINN
-1095 QVVAAEN
+1095 VVAAEN

>member
-31 IGGSQQLTEEQEKA
+31 IGGSQQLSEEQEKS
-45 LGKLREQL
+45 LEKLREQL

-60 SLDKLINDIRSTY
+60 SLDKLIGDIRSSYTGAKHVQVMPDVSDDV
-73 IQAKQFQNVPDIP
+73 IQDSRQIAVDN
-86 DEQVQDYRNTAER
+86 
-99 DIRQYVSDMA
+99 IRQLVSDMA
-109 GTFEQE
+109 DSFEEE
-115 LARQMDNRREMGGA
+115 LKRQTDARRQMGGA
-129 RPVTTDRDETKPP
+129 ISPTPDRTEEKPAP
-142 TDGKPKII
+142 GQPKVV
-150 YDEDG
+150 YDDDG

-164 EPPTEGKPKRRKK
+164 EQKPRRKRKPK
-177 RKTEIIDF
+177 TEAIEF
-185 DVDGMPVPPTPPT
+185 DVDGQPVTPPPSTPVDTEGVSAGFPTP
-198 PPSATGQ
+198 
-205 EPLSGSPTPVPVQ
+205 LPVQ
-218 EVNPVQVPDYAPLLR
+218 EVNPIQVPDYSDILR
-233 EIADNV
+233 EIADNG
-239 KPQGGTRPVTDPV
+239 KPRDNARTSTDPV
-252 QDQID
+252 QEQID

-262 MPRRAAAGLGD
+262 MSRRAAAGLTGD
-273 NRRNNSVSDNNDIE
+273 SKKIDSISRTVDDLKDDDITPISSQSQEVTNVSDTGGETI
-287 KLRDALS
+287 
-294 DIESKWEEKIQDYI
+294 
-308 YEHYPTQATV
+308 
-318 SARSD
+318 
-323 SPEGK
+323 
-328 EERERMKSDPVL
+328 
-340 VDMRKQAKAEID
+340 
-352 EADNKIFEA
+352 
-361 VRNERNVRSEVV
+361 RNERNVRTEVV

-387 TVDNSRTETNN
+387 TVDNSHTETNN

-423 RTVNRVNE
+423 RNVSRVNE
-431 DMSSEPASSPE
+431 DMKAEPVSSPE
-442 FHRESGNDI
+442 FNRTDDSNTSSI
-451 PTVTGYDDSA
+451 ISYDDSG
-461 IISSIERNGEIFTAM
+461 IISSIEKNGEIITAV
-476 GDRLTGML
+476 GDRMVGML

-491 SKIRPAVLQGNAKLE
+491 SKIRPVIQQGNAKLE
-506 SIYGAIVMQSQRMDD
+506 SIYGAIVSQSQRLDD

-527 DAIDDLGDRMED
+527 DAIDDLGDRMGD
-539 SGIGAGVSV
+539 TNVGAGVNV
-548 SGDDAAGTI
+548 PDGDTGSI

-572 MAAQFLV
+572 MVAQFAI

-623 GDMVRWIP
+623 GDKVRWIP

-668 WSQTTRDSITQ
+668 WSQTTQDSITQ
-679 SIRRGYNE
+679 SIRRGYSE

-722 GDIQY
+722 GDVEY

-739 RLYGLQGVDQLQGAM
+739 RLYGLQGVDQLQGVM

-768 IIIRSFEQA
+768 VIIRSFEQA
-777 MSKVAT
+777 MAKVAT

-795 IQTFTEISRDVL
+795 IQTFTDISRDVL
-807 SRTGEI
+807 SRTGET

-821 QGVVRESGFVGEQ
+821 QGIVRERGFVGEQ
-834 GDRIAKALSG
+834 GDRISKALAG

-864 HPEAR
+864 HPEVN

-874 RVIADDLSRAPEV
+874 RVIADDLSRQPEV
-887 VKRLLTNFQE
+887 IRRLLSNFQE
-897 QVGTGES
+897 QLGTGES

-915 VFTGLSDTDIKEL
+915 IFTGLSDTDIKEL
-928 MDESRNRI
+928 MDESRQMI
-936 PEEQRNGQ
+936 PEEQRTGQ
-944 WYDMNTLFDS
+944 WYDLNTLFDS
-954 IMKRMGELKETE
+954 IMKRMGELKEAE
-966 PGSMQY
+966 PGTMQY

-1016 AVKPDIDTGQ
+1016 AVKPDIGTGQ
-1026 KIANAVEEKVGRYDR
+1026 EIANAVEDKVGRYDR
-1041 NVYDGPATTNPGAW
+1041 NVYDGPATTNPGVW

-1080 ALKRKNMAMTGASIT
+1080 ALKRKNMAMTGAAINN
-1095 QVVAAEN
+1095 VVAAEN

>member
-31 IGGSQQLTEEQEKA
+31 IGGSQQLSEQQEKA
-45 LGKLREQL
+45 LEKLREQL

-60 SLDKLINDIRSTY
+60 SLDKLIGDIRSSYTGTKRVQAMPDVSDDV
-73 IQAKQFQNVPDIP
+73 IQDSRQIAVDN
-86 DEQVQDYRNTAER
+86 
-99 DIRQYVSDMA
+99 IRQLVSDMA
-109 GTFEQE
+109 DSFEEE
-115 LARQMDNRREMGGA
+115 LKRQTDARRQMGGA
-129 RPVTTDRDETKPP
+129 IPP
-142 TDGKPKII
+142 TPDRTEEKPAPGQPKVI
-150 YDEDG
+150 YDDDG
-155 NVQSLEWAV
+155 NVQSLEWTV
-164 EPPTEGKPKRRKK
+164 EPPVEQKPKRK
-177 RKTEIIDF
+177 RKPKTEAIEF
-185 DVDGMPVPPTPPT
+185 DVDGQPVTPP
-198 PPSATGQ
+198 PS
-205 EPLSGSPTPVPVQ
+205 TPVDTEGVSAGFPIPLPVQ
-218 EVNPVQVPDYAPLLR
+218 EVNPIQVPDYSDILR
-233 EIADNV
+233 EIADNG
-239 KPQGGTRPVTDPV
+239 KPRNNARTSTDPV
-252 QDQID
+252 QEQID

-262 MPRRAAAGLGD
+262 MPRRAAAGLTGD
-273 NRRNNSVSDNNDIE
+273 SKKIDSISRTVDDLKDDDITPISSQSQEVTNVSDTRGETI
-287 KLRDALS
+287 
-294 DIESKWEEKIQDYI
+294 
-308 YEHYPTQATV
+308 
-318 SARSD
+318 RS
-323 SPEGK
+323 
-328 EERERMKSDPVL
+328 
-340 VDMRKQAKAEID
+340 
-352 EADNKIFEA
+352 
-361 VRNERNVRSEVV
+361 ERNVRTEVV

-387 TVDNSRTETNN
+387 TVDNSHTETNN

-423 RTVNRVNE
+423 RNVSRVNE
-431 DMSSEPASSPE
+431 DMKAEPVSSPE
-442 FHRESGNDI
+442 FNRTDDDSASSI
-451 PTVTGYDDSA
+451 ISYDDSG
-461 IISSIERNGEIFTAM
+461 IISSIEKNGEIITAV
-476 GDRLTGML
+476 GDRMVGML

-491 SKIRPAVLQGNAKLE
+491 SKIRPVIQQGNAKLE
-506 SIYGAIVMQSQRMDD
+506 SIYGAIVSQSQRLDD

-527 DAIDDLGDRMED
+527 DAIDDLGDRIGD
-539 SGIGAGVSV
+539 TNVGAGVNV
-548 SGDDAAGTI
+548 PDGDTGSI

-572 MAAQFLV
+572 MVAQFAI

-623 GDMVRWIP
+623 GDKVRWIP

-668 WSQTTRDSITQ
+668 WSQTTQDSITQ
-679 SIRRGYNE
+679 SIRRGYSE

-739 RLYGLQGVDQLQGAM
+739 RLYGLQSVDQLQGVM

-768 IIIRSFEQA
+768 VIIRSFEQA
-777 MSKVAT
+777 MAKVAT

-795 IQTFTEISRDVL
+795 IQTFTDISRDVL
-807 SRTGEI
+807 SRTGET

-821 QGVVRESGFVGEQ
+821 QGIVRERGFVGEQ
-834 GDRIAKALSG
+834 GDRISKALAG

-864 HPEAR
+864 HPEVN

-874 RVIADDLSRAPEV
+874 RVIADDLSRQPEV
-887 VKRLLTNFQE
+887 IRRLLSNFQE
-897 QVGTGES
+897 QLGTGES

-915 VFTGLSDTDIKEL
+915 IFTGLSDTDIKEL
-928 MDESRNRI
+928 MDESRQMI
-936 PEEQRNGQ
+936 PEEQRTGQ
-944 WYDMNTLFDS
+944 WYDLNTLFDS
-954 IMKRMGELKETE
+954 IMKRMGELKEAE
-966 PGSMQY
+966 PGTMQY

-1016 AVKPDIDTGQ
+1016 AVKPDIGTGQ
-1026 KIANAVEEKVGRYDR
+1026 EIANAVEDKVGRYDR
-1041 NVYDGPATTNPGAW
+1041 NVYDGPATTNPGVW

-1080 ALKRKNMAMTGASIT
+1080 ALKRKNMAMTGAAINN
-1095 QVVAAEN
+1095 VVAAEN

>member
-31 IGGSQQLTEEQEKA
+31 IGGSQQLSEQQEKA
-45 LGKLREQL
+45 LEKLREQL

-60 SLDKLINDIRSTY
+60 SLDKLIGDIRSSYTGT
-73 IQAKQFQNVPDIP
+73 K
-86 DEQVQDYRNTAER
+86 QVQVMPDVSDDVIQDSRQIAVDN
-99 DIRQYVSDMA
+99 IRQLVSDMA
-109 GTFEQE
+109 DSFEEE
-115 LARQMDNRREMGGA
+115 LKRQTDARRQMGGA
-129 RPVTTDRDETKPP
+129 IPP
-142 TDGKPKII
+142 TPDRTEEKPAPGQPKVI
-150 YDEDG
+150 YDDDG
-155 NVQSLEWAV
+155 NVQSLEWTV
-164 EPPTEGKPKRRKK
+164 EPPVEQKPKRK
-177 RKTEIIDF
+177 RKPKTEAIEF
-185 DVDGMPVPPTPPT
+185 DVDGQPVTPP
-198 PPSATGQ
+198 PS
-205 EPLSGSPTPVPVQ
+205 TPVDTEGVSAGFPIPLPVQ
-218 EVNPVQVPDYAPLLR
+218 EVNPIQVPDYSDILR
-233 EIADNV
+233 EIADNG
-239 KPQGGTRPVTDPV
+239 KPRNNARTSTDPV
-252 QDQID
+252 QEQID

-262 MPRRAAAGLGD
+262 MPRRAAAGLTGD
-273 NRRNNSVSDNNDIE
+273 SKKIDSISRTVDDLKDDDITPISSQSQEVTNVSDTGGETI
-287 KLRDALS
+287 R
-294 DIESKWEEKIQDYI
+294 
-308 YEHYPTQATV
+308 
-318 SARSD
+318 
-323 SPEGK
+323 G
-328 EERERMKSDPVL
+328 
-340 VDMRKQAKAEID
+340 
-352 EADNKIFEA
+352 
-361 VRNERNVRSEVV
+361 ERNVRTEVV

-387 TVDNSRTETNN
+387 TVDNSHTETNN

-423 RTVNRVNE
+423 RNVSRVNE
-431 DMSSEPASSPE
+431 DMKAEPISSPE
-442 FHRESGNDI
+442 FNRTDDSNTSSI
-451 PTVTGYDDSA
+451 NSYDDSG
-461 IISSIERNGEIFTAM
+461 IISSIEKNGEIITAV
-476 GDRLTGML
+476 GDRMVGML

-491 SKIRPAVLQGNAKLE
+491 SKIRPVIQQGNAKLE
-506 SIYGAIVMQSQRMDD
+506 SIYGAIVSQSQRLDD

-527 DAIDDLGDRMED
+527 DAIDDLGDRIGD
-539 SGIGAGVSV
+539 TNVGAGVNV
-548 SGDDAAGTI
+548 PDGDTGSI

-572 MAAQFLV
+572 MVAQFAI

-623 GDMVRWIP
+623 GDKVRWIP

-668 WSQTTRDSITQ
+668 WSQTTQDSITQ
-679 SIRRGYNE
+679 SIRRGYSE

-739 RLYGLQGVDQLQGAM
+739 RLYGLQSVDQLQGVM

-768 IIIRSFEQA
+768 VIIRSFEQA
-777 MSKVAT
+777 MAKVAT

-795 IQTFTEISRDVL
+795 IQTFTDISRDVL
-807 SRTGEI
+807 SRTGET

-821 QGVVRESGFVGEQ
+821 QGIVRERGFVGEQ
-834 GDRIAKALSG
+834 GDRISKALAG

-864 HPEAR
+864 HPEVN

-874 RVIADDLSRAPEV
+874 RVIADDLSRQPEV
-887 VKRLLTNFQE
+887 IRRLLSNFQE
-897 QVGTGES
+897 QLGTGES

-915 VFTGLSDTDIKEL
+915 IFTGLSDTDIKEL
-928 MDESRNRI
+928 MDESRQMI
-936 PEEQRNGQ
+936 SEEQRTGQ
-944 WYDMNTLFDS
+944 WYDLNTLFDS
-954 IMKRMGELKETE
+954 IMKRMGELKEAE
-966 PGSMQY
+966 PGTMQY

-1016 AVKPDIDTGQ
+1016 AVKPDIGTGQ
-1026 KIANAVEEKVGRYDR
+1026 EIANAVEDKVGRYDR
-1041 NVYDGPATTNPGAW
+1041 NVYDGPATTNPGVW

-1080 ALKRKNMAMTGASIT
+1080 ALKRKNMAMTGAAINN
-1095 QVVAAEN
+1095 VVAAEN

>member
-31 IGGSQQLTEEQEKA
+31 IGGSQQLSEEQEKS
-45 LGKLREQL
+45 LEKLREQL

-60 SLDKLINDIRSTY
+60 SLDKLIGDIRSSYTGAKHVQVMPDVSDDV
-73 IQAKQFQNVPDIP
+73 IQDSRQIAVDN
-86 DEQVQDYRNTAER
+86 
-99 DIRQYVSDMA
+99 IRQLVSDMA
-109 GTFEQE
+109 DSFEEE
-115 LARQMDNRREMGGA
+115 LKRQTDARRQMGGA
-129 RPVTTDRDETKPP
+129 ISPTSDRTEEKPAP
-142 TDGKPKII
+142 GQPKVV
-150 YDEDG
+150 YDDDG

-164 EPPTEGKPKRRKK
+164 EPPVEQKPRRKRKPK
-177 RKTEIIDF
+177 TEAIEF
-185 DVDGMPVPPTPPT
+185 DVDGQPVTPP
-198 PPSATGQ
+198 PS
-205 EPLSGSPTPVPVQ
+205 TPVDTEGVSAGFPIPLPVQ
-218 EVNPVQVPDYAPLLR
+218 EVNPIQVPDYSDILR
-233 EIADNV
+233 EIADNG
-239 KPQGGTRPVTDPV
+239 KPRDNARTSTDPV
-252 QDQID
+252 QEQID

-262 MPRRAAAGLGD
+262 MSRRAAAGLTGD
-273 NRRNNSVSDNNDIE
+273 SKKIDSISRTVDDLKDDDITPISSQSQEVTNVSDTGGETI
-287 KLRDALS
+287 
-294 DIESKWEEKIQDYI
+294 
-308 YEHYPTQATV
+308 
-318 SARSD
+318 
-323 SPEGK
+323 
-328 EERERMKSDPVL
+328 
-340 VDMRKQAKAEID
+340 
-352 EADNKIFEA
+352 
-361 VRNERNVRSEVV
+361 RNERNVRTEVV

-387 TVDNSRTETNN
+387 TVDNSHTETNN

-423 RTVNRVNE
+423 RNVSRVNE
-431 DMSSEPASSPE
+431 DMKAEPVSSPE
-442 FHRESGNDI
+442 FNRTDDSNTSSI
-451 PTVTGYDDSA
+451 ISYDDSG
-461 IISSIERNGEIFTAM
+461 IISSIEKNGEIITAV
-476 GDRLTGML
+476 GDRMVGML
-484 QSLSEVT
+484 QFLSEVT
-491 SKIRPAVLQGNAKLE
+491 SKIRPVIQQGNAKLE
-506 SIYGAIVMQSQRMDD
+506 SIYGAIVSQSQRLDD

-527 DAIDDLGDRMED
+527 DAIDDLGDRMGD
-539 SGIGAGVSV
+539 TNVGAGVNV
-548 SGDDAAGTI
+548 PDGDTGSI

-572 MAAQFLV
+572 MVAQFAI

-623 GDMVRWIP
+623 GDKVRWIP

-668 WSQTTRDSITQ
+668 WSQTTQDSITQ
-679 SIRRGYNE
+679 SIRRGYSE

-722 GDIQY
+722 GDVEY

-739 RLYGLQGVDQLQGAM
+739 RLYGLQGVDQLQGVM

-760 DNMVHASS
+760 DNMVYASS
-768 IIIRSFEQA
+768 VIIRSFEQA
-777 MSKVAT
+777 MAKVAT

-795 IQTFTEISRDVL
+795 IQTFTDISRDVL
-807 SRTGEI
+807 SRTGET

-821 QGVVRESGFVGEQ
+821 QGIVRERGFVGEQ
-834 GDRIAKALSG
+834 GDRISKALAG

-864 HPEAR
+864 HPEVN

-874 RVIADDLSRAPEV
+874 RVIADDLSRQPEV
-887 VKRLLTNFQE
+887 IRRLLSNFQE
-897 QVGTGES
+897 QLGTGES

-915 VFTGLSDTDIKEL
+915 IFTGLSDTDIKEL
-928 MDESRNRI
+928 MDESRQMI
-936 PEEQRNGQ
+936 PEEQRTGQ
-944 WYDMNTLFDS
+944 WYDLNTLFDS
-954 IMKRMGELKETE
+954 IMKRMGELKEAE
-966 PGSMQY
+966 PGTMQY

-1016 AVKPDIDTGQ
+1016 AVKPDIGTGQ
-1026 KIANAVEEKVGRYDR
+1026 EIANAVEDKVGRYDR
-1041 NVYDGPATTNPGAW
+1041 NVYDGPATTNPGVW

-1080 ALKRKNMAMTGASIT
+1080 ALKRKNMAMTGAAINN
-1095 QVVAAEN
+1095 VVAAEN

>member
-31 IGGSQQLTEEQEKA
+31 IGGSQQLSEQQEKA
-45 LGKLREQL
+45 LEKLREQL

-60 SLDKLINDIRSTY
+60 SLDKLIGDIRSSYTGAKRVQVMPDVSDDV
-73 IQAKQFQNVPDIP
+73 IQDSRQIAVDN
-86 DEQVQDYRNTAER
+86 
-99 DIRQYVSDMA
+99 IRQLVSDMA
-109 GTFEQE
+109 DSFEEE
-115 LARQMDNRREMGGA
+115 LKRQTDARRQMGGA
-129 RPVTTDRDETKPP
+129 IPP
-142 TDGKPKII
+142 TPDRTEEKPAPGQPKVI
-150 YDEDG
+150 YDDDG
-155 NVQSLEWAV
+155 NVQSLEWTV
-164 EPPTEGKPKRRKK
+164 EPPVEQKPKRK
-177 RKTEIIDF
+177 RKPKTEAIEF
-185 DVDGMPVPPTPPT
+185 DVDGQPVTPP
-198 PPSATGQ
+198 PS
-205 EPLSGSPTPVPVQ
+205 TPVDTEGVSAGFPIPLPVQ
-218 EVNPVQVPDYAPLLR
+218 EVNPIQVPDYSDILR
-233 EIADNV
+233 EIADNG
-239 KPQGGTRPVTDPV
+239 KPRNNARTSTDPV
-252 QDQID
+252 QEQID

-262 MPRRAAAGLGD
+262 MPRRAAAGLTGD
-273 NRRNNSVSDNNDIE
+273 SKKIDSISRTVDDLKDDDITPISSQSQEVTNVSDTGGETI
-287 KLRDALS
+287 R
-294 DIESKWEEKIQDYI
+294 
-308 YEHYPTQATV
+308 
-318 SARSD
+318 
-323 SPEGK
+323 G
-328 EERERMKSDPVL
+328 
-340 VDMRKQAKAEID
+340 
-352 EADNKIFEA
+352 
-361 VRNERNVRSEVV
+361 ERNVRTEVV

-387 TVDNSRTETNN
+387 TVDNSHTETNN

-423 RTVNRVNE
+423 RNVSRVNE
-431 DMSSEPASSPE
+431 DMKAEPVSSPE
-442 FHRESGNDI
+442 FNRTDDSNTSSI
-451 PTVTGYDDSA
+451 NSYDDSG
-461 IISSIERNGEIFTAM
+461 IISSIEKNGEIITAV
-476 GDRLTGML
+476 GDRMVGML

-491 SKIRPAVLQGNAKLE
+491 SKIRPVIQQGNAKLE
-506 SIYGAIVMQSQRMDD
+506 LIYGAIVSQSQRLDD

-527 DAIDDLGDRMED
+527 DAIDDLGDRIGD
-539 SGIGAGVSV
+539 TNVGAGVNV
-548 SGDDAAGTI
+548 PDGDTGSI

-572 MAAQFLV
+572 MVAQFAI

-623 GDMVRWIP
+623 GDKVRWIP

-668 WSQTTRDSITQ
+668 WSQTTQDSITQ
-679 SIRRGYNE
+679 SIRRGYSE

-739 RLYGLQGVDQLQGAM
+739 RLYGLQSVDQLQGVM

-768 IIIRSFEQA
+768 VIIRSFEQA
-777 MSKVAT
+777 MAKVAT

-795 IQTFTEISRDVL
+795 IQTFTDISRDVL
-807 SRTGEI
+807 SRTGET

-821 QGVVRESGFVGEQ
+821 QGIVRERGFVGEQ
-834 GDRIAKALSG
+834 GDRISKALAG

-864 HPEAR
+864 HPEVN

-874 RVIADDLSRAPEV
+874 RVIADDLSRQPEV
-887 VKRLLTNFQE
+887 IRRLLSNFQE
-897 QVGTGES
+897 QLGTGES

-915 VFTGLSDTDIKEL
+915 IFTGLSDTDIKEL
-928 MDESRNRI
+928 MDESRQMI
-936 PEEQRNGQ
+936 PEEQRTGQ
-944 WYDMNTLFDS
+944 WYDLNTLFDS
-954 IMKRMGELKETE
+954 IMKRMGELKEAE
-966 PGSMQY
+966 PGTMQY

-1016 AVKPDIDTGQ
+1016 AVKPDIGTGQ
-1026 KIANAVEEKVGRYDR
+1026 EIANAVEDKVGRYDR
-1041 NVYDGPATTNPGAW
+1041 NVYDGPATTNPGVW

-1080 ALKRKNMAMTGASIT
+1080 ALKRKNMAMTGAAINN
-1095 QVVAAEN
+1095 VVAAEN

>member
-31 IGGSQQLTEEQEKA
+31 IGGSQQLSEQQEKA
-45 LGKLREQL
+45 LEKLREQL

-60 SLDKLINDIRSTY
+60 SLDKLIGDIRSSYTGAKRVQVMPDVSDDV
-73 IQAKQFQNVPDIP
+73 IQDSRQIAVDN
-86 DEQVQDYRNTAER
+86 
-99 DIRQYVSDMA
+99 IRQLVSDMA
-109 GTFEQE
+109 DSFEEE
-115 LARQMDNRREMGGA
+115 LKRQTDARRQMGGA
-129 RPVTTDRDETKPP
+129 IPP
-142 TDGKPKII
+142 TPDRTEEKPAPGQPKVI
-150 YDEDG
+150 YDDDG
-155 NVQSLEWAV
+155 NVQSLEWTV
-164 EPPTEGKPKRRKK
+164 EPPIEQKPKRK
-177 RKTEIIDF
+177 RKPKTEAIEF
-185 DVDGMPVPPTPPT
+185 DVDGQPVTPP
-198 PPSATGQ
+198 PS
-205 EPLSGSPTPVPVQ
+205 TPVDTEGVSAGFPIPLPVQ
-218 EVNPVQVPDYAPLLR
+218 EVNPIQVPDYSDILR
-233 EIADNV
+233 EIADNG
-239 KPQGGTRPVTDPV
+239 KPRNNARTSTDPV
-252 QDQID
+252 QEQID

-262 MPRRAAAGLGD
+262 MPRRAAAGLTGD
-273 NRRNNSVSDNNDIE
+273 SKKIDSISRTVDDLKDDDITPISSQSQEVTNVSDTGGETI
-287 KLRDALS
+287 R
-294 DIESKWEEKIQDYI
+294 
-308 YEHYPTQATV
+308 
-318 SARSD
+318 
-323 SPEGK
+323 G
-328 EERERMKSDPVL
+328 
-340 VDMRKQAKAEID
+340 
-352 EADNKIFEA
+352 
-361 VRNERNVRSEVV
+361 ERNVRTEVV

-387 TVDNSRTETNN
+387 TVDNSHTETNN

-423 RTVNRVNE
+423 RNVSRVNE
-431 DMSSEPASSPE
+431 DMKAEPVSSPE
-442 FHRESGNDI
+442 FNRTDDSNTSSI
-451 PTVTGYDDSA
+451 ISYDDSG
-461 IISSIERNGEIFTAM
+461 IISSIEKNGEIITAV
-476 GDRLTGML
+476 GDRMVGML

-491 SKIRPAVLQGNAKLE
+491 SKIRPVIQQGNAKLE
-506 SIYGAIVMQSQRMDD
+506 SIYGAIVSQSQRLDD

-527 DAIDDLGDRMED
+527 DAIDDLGDRIGD
-539 SGIGAGVSV
+539 TNVGAGVNV
-548 SGDDAAGTI
+548 PDGDTGSI

-572 MAAQFLV
+572 MVAQFAI

-609 QMTAQRMRVEAQNE
+609 QMTAQRMKVEAQNE
-623 GDMVRWIP
+623 GDKVRWIP

-668 WSQTTRDSITQ
+668 WSQTTQDSITQ
-679 SIRRGYNE
+679 SIRRGYSE

-739 RLYGLQGVDQLQGAM
+739 RLYGLQSVDQLQGVM

-768 IIIRSFEQA
+768 VIIRSFEQA
-777 MSKVAT
+777 MAKVAT

-795 IQTFTEISRDVL
+795 IQTFTDISRDVL
-807 SRTGEI
+807 SRTGET

-821 QGVVRESGFVGEQ
+821 QGIVRERGFVGEQ
-834 GDRIAKALSG
+834 GDRISKALAG

-864 HPEAR
+864 HPEVN

-874 RVIADDLSRAPEV
+874 RVIADDLSRQPEV
-887 VKRLLTNFQE
+887 IRRLLSNFQE
-897 QVGTGES
+897 QLGTGES

-915 VFTGLSDTDIKEL
+915 IFTGLSDTDIKEL
-928 MDESRNRI
+928 MDESRQMI
-936 PEEQRNGQ
+936 PEEQRTGQ
-944 WYDMNTLFDS
+944 WYDLNTLFDS
-954 IMKRMGELKETE
+954 IMKRMGELKEVE
-966 PGSMQY
+966 PGTMQY

-1016 AVKPDIDTGQ
+1016 AVKPDIGTGQ
-1026 KIANAVEEKVGRYDR
+1026 EIANAVEDKVGRYDR
-1041 NVYDGPATTNPGAW
+1041 NVYDGPATTNPGVW

-1080 ALKRKNMAMTGASIT
+1080 ALKRKNMAMTGAAINN
-1095 QVVAAEN
+1095 VVAAEN

>member
-31 IGGSQQLTEEQEKA
+31 IGGSQQLSEEQEKS
-45 LGKLREQL
+45 LEKLREQL

-60 SLDKLINDIRSTY
+60 SLDKLIGDIRSSYTGAKHVQVMPDVSDDV
-73 IQAKQFQNVPDIP
+73 IQDSRQIAVDN
-86 DEQVQDYRNTAER
+86 
-99 DIRQYVSDMA
+99 IRQLVSDMA
-109 GTFEQE
+109 DSFEEE
-115 LARQMDNRREMGGA
+115 LKRQTDARRQMGGA
-129 RPVTTDRDETKPP
+129 ISPTSDRTEEKPAP
-142 TDGKPKII
+142 GQPKVV
-150 YDEDG
+150 YDDDG

-164 EPPTEGKPKRRKK
+164 EPPVEQKPRRKRKPK
-177 RKTEIIDF
+177 TEAIEF
-185 DVDGMPVPPTPPT
+185 DVDGQPVTPPPSIPVDTEGVSAGFPTP
-198 PPSATGQ
+198 
-205 EPLSGSPTPVPVQ
+205 LPVQ
-218 EVNPVQVPDYAPLLR
+218 EVNPIQVPDYSDILR
-233 EIADNV
+233 EIADNG
-239 KPQGGTRPVTDPV
+239 KPRDNARTSTDPV
-252 QDQID
+252 QEQID

-262 MPRRAAAGLGD
+262 MSRRAAAGLTGD
-273 NRRNNSVSDNNDIE
+273 SKKIDSISRTVDDLKDGDITPISSQSQEVTNVSDTGGETI
-287 KLRDALS
+287 
-294 DIESKWEEKIQDYI
+294 
-308 YEHYPTQATV
+308 
-318 SARSD
+318 
-323 SPEGK
+323 
-328 EERERMKSDPVL
+328 
-340 VDMRKQAKAEID
+340 
-352 EADNKIFEA
+352 
-361 VRNERNVRSEVV
+361 RNERNVRTEVV

-387 TVDNSRTETNN
+387 TVDNSHTETNN

-423 RTVNRVNE
+423 RNVSRVNE
-431 DMSSEPASSPE
+431 DMKAEPVSSPE
-442 FHRESGNDI
+442 FNRTDDSNTSSI
-451 PTVTGYDDSA
+451 ISYDDSG
-461 IISSIERNGEIFTAM
+461 IISSIEKNGEIITAV
-476 GDRLTGML
+476 GDRMVGML

-491 SKIRPAVLQGNAKLE
+491 SKIRPVIQQGNAKLE
-506 SIYGAIVMQSQRMDD
+506 SIYGAIVSQSQRLDD

-527 DAIDDLGDRMED
+527 DAIDDLGDRMGD
-539 SGIGAGVSV
+539 TNVGAGVNV
-548 SGDDAAGTI
+548 PDGDTGSI

-572 MAAQFLV
+572 MVAQFAI

-623 GDMVRWIP
+623 GDKVRWIP

-668 WSQTTRDSITQ
+668 WSQTTQDSITQ
-679 SIRRGYNE
+679 SIRRGYSE

-722 GDIQY
+722 GDVEY

-739 RLYGLQGVDQLQGAM
+739 RLYGLQGVDQLQGVM

-768 IIIRSFEQA
+768 VIIRSFEQA
-777 MSKVAT
+777 MAKVAT

-795 IQTFTEISRDVL
+795 IQTFTDISRDVL
-807 SRTGEI
+807 SRTGET

-821 QGVVRESGFVGEQ
+821 QGIVRERGFVGEQ
-834 GDRIAKALSG
+834 GDRISKALAG

-864 HPEAR
+864 HPEVN

-874 RVIADDLSRAPEV
+874 RVIADDLSRQPEV
-887 VKRLLTNFQE
+887 IRRLLSNFQE
-897 QVGTGES
+897 QLGTGES

-915 VFTGLSDTDIKEL
+915 IFTGLSDTDIKEL
-928 MDESRNRI
+928 MDESRQMI
-936 PEEQRNGQ
+936 PEEQRTGQ
-944 WYDMNTLFDS
+944 WYDLNTLFDS
-954 IMKRMGELKETE
+954 IMKRMGELKEAE
-966 PGSMQY
+966 PGTMQY

-1016 AVKPDIDTGQ
+1016 AVKPDIGTGQ
-1026 KIANAVEEKVGRYDR
+1026 EIANAVEDKVGRYDR
-1041 NVYDGPATTNPGAW
+1041 NVYDGPATTNPGVW

-1080 ALKRKNMAMTGASIT
+1080 ALKRKNMAMTGAAINN
-1095 QVVAAEN
+1095 VVAAEN

>member
-31 IGGSQQLTEEQEKA
+31 IGGSQQLSEQQEKA
-45 LGKLREQL
+45 LEKLREQL

-60 SLDKLINDIRSTY
+60 SLDKLIGDIRSSYTGAKRVQVMPDVSDDV
-73 IQAKQFQNVPDIP
+73 IQDSRQIAVDN
-86 DEQVQDYRNTAER
+86 
-99 DIRQYVSDMA
+99 IRQLVSDMA
-109 GTFEQE
+109 DSFEEE
-115 LARQMDNRREMGGA
+115 LKRQTDARRQMGGA
-129 RPVTTDRDETKPP
+129 IPP
-142 TDGKPKII
+142 TPDRTEEKPAPGQPKVI
-150 YDEDG
+150 YDDDG
-155 NVQSLEWAV
+155 NVQSLEWTV
-164 EPPTEGKPKRRKK
+164 EPPVEQKPKRK
-177 RKTEIIDF
+177 RKPKTEAIEF
-185 DVDGMPVPPTPPT
+185 DVDGQPVTPP
-198 PPSATGQ
+198 PS
-205 EPLSGSPTPVPVQ
+205 TPVDTEGVSAGFPIPLPVQ
-218 EVNPVQVPDYAPLLR
+218 EVNPIQVPDYSDILR
-233 EIADNV
+233 EIADNG
-239 KPQGGTRPVTDPV
+239 KPRNNARTSTDPV
-252 QDQID
+252 QEQID

-262 MPRRAAAGLGD
+262 MPRRAAAGLTGD
-273 NRRNNSVSDNNDIE
+273 SKKIDSISRTVDDLKDDDITPISSQSQEVTNVSDTGGETI
-287 KLRDALS
+287 R
-294 DIESKWEEKIQDYI
+294 
-308 YEHYPTQATV
+308 
-318 SARSD
+318 
-323 SPEGK
+323 G
-328 EERERMKSDPVL
+328 
-340 VDMRKQAKAEID
+340 
-352 EADNKIFEA
+352 
-361 VRNERNVRSEVV
+361 ERNVRTEVV

-387 TVDNSRTETNN
+387 TVDNSHTETNN

-423 RTVNRVNE
+423 CNVSRVNE
-431 DMSSEPASSPE
+431 DMKAEPISSPE
-442 FHRESGNDI
+442 FNRTDDSNTSSI
-451 PTVTGYDDSA
+451 NSYDDSG
-461 IISSIERNGEIFTAM
+461 IISSIEKNGEIITAV
-476 GDRLTGML
+476 GDRMVGML

-491 SKIRPAVLQGNAKLE
+491 SKIRPVIQQGNAKLE
-506 SIYGAIVMQSQRMDD
+506 SIYGAIVSQSQRLDD

-527 DAIDDLGDRMED
+527 DAIDDLGDRIGD
-539 SGIGAGVSV
+539 TNVGAGVNV
-548 SGDDAAGTI
+548 PDGDTGSI

-572 MAAQFLV
+572 MVAQFAI

-623 GDMVRWIP
+623 GDKVRWIP

-668 WSQTTRDSITQ
+668 WSQTTQDSITQ
-679 SIRRGYNE
+679 SIRRGYSE

-739 RLYGLQGVDQLQGAM
+739 RLYGLQSVDQLQGVM

-768 IIIRSFEQA
+768 VIIRSFEQA
-777 MSKVAT
+777 MAKVAT

-795 IQTFTEISRDVL
+795 IQTFTDISRDVL
-807 SRTGEI
+807 SRTGET

-821 QGVVRESGFVGEQ
+821 QGIVRERGFVGEQ
-834 GDRIAKALSG
+834 GDRISKALAG

-864 HPEAR
+864 HPEVN

-874 RVIADDLSRAPEV
+874 RVIADDLSRQPEV
-887 VKRLLTNFQE
+887 IRRLLSNFQE
-897 QVGTGES
+897 QLGTGES

-915 VFTGLSDTDIKEL
+915 IFTGLSDTDIKEL
-928 MDESRNRI
+928 MDESRQMI
-936 PEEQRNGQ
+936 PEEQRTGQ
-944 WYDMNTLFDS
+944 WYDLNTLFDS
-954 IMKRMGELKETE
+954 IMKRMGELKEAE
-966 PGSMQY
+966 PGTMQY
-972 EREAAQRTV
+972 EREVAQRTV

-1016 AVKPDIDTGQ
+1016 AVKPDIGTGQ
-1026 KIANAVEEKVGRYDR
+1026 EIANAVEDKVGRYDR
-1041 NVYDGPATTNPGAW
+1041 NVYDGPATTNPGVW

-1080 ALKRKNMAMTGASIT
+1080 ALKRKNMAMTGAAINN
-1095 QVVAAEN
+1095 VVAAEN

>member
-31 IGGSQQLTEEQEKA
+31 IGGSQQLSEEQEKS
-45 LGKLREQL
+45 LEKLREQL

-60 SLDKLINDIRSTY
+60 SLDKLIGDIRSSYTGAKHVQVMPDVSDDV
-73 IQAKQFQNVPDIP
+73 IQDSRQIAVDN
-86 DEQVQDYRNTAER
+86 
-99 DIRQYVSDMA
+99 IRQLVSDMA
-109 GTFEQE
+109 DSFEEE
-115 LARQMDNRREMGGA
+115 LKRQTDARRQMGGA
-129 RPVTTDRDETKPP
+129 ISPTPDRTEEKPAP
-142 TDGKPKII
+142 GQPKVV
-150 YDEDG
+150 YDDDG

-164 EPPTEGKPKRRKK
+164 EPPVEQKPRRKRKPK
-177 RKTEIIDF
+177 TEVIEF
-185 DVDGMPVPPTPPT
+185 DVDGQPVTPPPSIPVDTEGVSAGFPTP
-198 PPSATGQ
+198 
-205 EPLSGSPTPVPVQ
+205 LPVQ
-218 EVNPVQVPDYAPLLR
+218 EVNPIQVPDYSDILR
-233 EIADNV
+233 EIADNG
-239 KPQGGTRPVTDPV
+239 KPRNNARTSTDPV
-252 QDQID
+252 QEQID

-262 MPRRAAAGLGD
+262 MSRRAAAGLTGD
-273 NRRNNSVSDNNDIE
+273 SKKIDSISRTVDDLKDDDITPISSQSQEVTNVSDTGGETI
-287 KLRDALS
+287 
-294 DIESKWEEKIQDYI
+294 
-308 YEHYPTQATV
+308 
-318 SARSD
+318 
-323 SPEGK
+323 
-328 EERERMKSDPVL
+328 
-340 VDMRKQAKAEID
+340 
-352 EADNKIFEA
+352 
-361 VRNERNVRSEVV
+361 RNERNARTEVV

-387 TVDNSRTETNN
+387 TIDNSHTETNN

-423 RTVNRVNE
+423 RNVSRVNE
-431 DMSSEPASSPE
+431 DMKAEPVSSPE
-442 FHRESGNDI
+442 FNRTDDSNTSSI
-451 PTVTGYDDSA
+451 ISYDDSG
-461 IISSIERNGEIFTAM
+461 IISSIEKNGEIITAV
-476 GDRLTGML
+476 GDRMVGML

-491 SKIRPAVLQGNAKLE
+491 SKIRPVIQQGNAKLE
-506 SIYGAIVMQSQRMDD
+506 SIYGAIVSQSQRLDD

-527 DAIDDLGDRMED
+527 DAIDDLGDRMGD
-539 SGIGAGVSV
+539 TNVGAGVNV
-548 SGDDAAGTI
+548 PDGDTGSI

-572 MAAQFLV
+572 MVAQFAI

-623 GDMVRWIP
+623 GDKVRWIP

-668 WSQTTRDSITQ
+668 WSQTTQDSITQ
-679 SIRRGYNE
+679 SIRRGYSE

-722 GDIQY
+722 GDVEY

-739 RLYGLQGVDQLQGAM
+739 RLYGLQGVDQLQGVM

-768 IIIRSFEQA
+768 VIIRSFEQA
-777 MSKVAT
+777 MAKVAT

-795 IQTFTEISRDVL
+795 IQTFTDISRDVL
-807 SRTGEI
+807 SRTGET

-821 QGVVRESGFVGEQ
+821 QGIVRERGFVGEQ
-834 GDRIAKALSG
+834 GDRISKALAG

-864 HPEAR
+864 HPEVN

-874 RVIADDLSRAPEV
+874 RVIADDLSRQPEV
-887 VKRLLTNFQE
+887 IRRLLSNFQE
-897 QVGTGES
+897 QLGTGKS

-915 VFTGLSDTDIKEL
+915 IFTGLSDTDIKEL
-928 MDESRNRI
+928 MDESRQMI
-936 PEEQRNGQ
+936 PEEQRTGQ
-944 WYDMNTLFDS
+944 WYDLNTLFDS
-954 IMKRMGELKETE
+954 IMKRMGELKEAE
-966 PGSMQY
+966 PGTMQY

-1016 AVKPDIDTGQ
+1016 AVKPDIGTGQ
-1026 KIANAVEEKVGRYDR
+1026 EIANAVEDKVGRYDR
-1041 NVYDGPATTNPGAW
+1041 NVYDGPATTNPGVW

-1080 ALKRKNMAMTGASIT
+1080 ALKRKNMAMTGAAINN
-1095 QVVAAEN
+1095 VVAAEN

>member
-31 IGGSQQLTEEQEKA
+31 IGGSQQLSEQQEKA
-45 LGKLREQL
+45 LEKLREQL

-60 SLDKLINDIRSTY
+60 SLDKLIGDIRSSYTGAKRVQVMPDVSDDV
-73 IQAKQFQNVPDIP
+73 IQDSRQIAVDN
-86 DEQVQDYRNTAER
+86 
-99 DIRQYVSDMA
+99 IRQLVSDMA
-109 GTFEQE
+109 DSFEEE
-115 LARQMDNRREMGGA
+115 LKRQTDARRQMGGA
-129 RPVTTDRDETKPP
+129 IPP
-142 TDGKPKII
+142 TPDRTEEKPAPGQPKVI
-150 YDEDG
+150 YDDDG
-155 NVQSLEWAV
+155 NVQSLEWTV
-164 EPPTEGKPKRRKK
+164 EPPVEQKPKRK
-177 RKTEIIDF
+177 RKPKTEAIEF
-185 DVDGMPVPPTPPT
+185 DVDGQPVTPP
-198 PPSATGQ
+198 PS
-205 EPLSGSPTPVPVQ
+205 TPVDTEGVSAGFPIPLPVQ
-218 EVNPVQVPDYAPLLR
+218 EVNPIQVPDYSDILR
-233 EIADNV
+233 EIADNG
-239 KPQGGTRPVTDPV
+239 KPRNNARTSTDPV
-252 QDQID
+252 QEQID

-262 MPRRAAAGLGD
+262 MPRRAAAGLTGD
-273 NRRNNSVSDNNDIE
+273 SKKIDSISRTVDDLKDDDITPISSQSQEVTNVSDTGGETI
-287 KLRDALS
+287 R
-294 DIESKWEEKIQDYI
+294 
-308 YEHYPTQATV
+308 
-318 SARSD
+318 
-323 SPEGK
+323 G
-328 EERERMKSDPVL
+328 
-340 VDMRKQAKAEID
+340 
-352 EADNKIFEA
+352 
-361 VRNERNVRSEVV
+361 ERNVRTEVV

-387 TVDNSRTETNN
+387 TVDNSHTETNN

-423 RTVNRVNE
+423 RNVSRVNE
-431 DMSSEPASSPE
+431 DMKAEPVSSPE
-442 FHRESGNDI
+442 FNRTDDSNTSSI
-451 PTVTGYDDSA
+451 NSYDDSG
-461 IISSIERNGEIFTAM
+461 IISSIEKNGEIITAV
-476 GDRLTGML
+476 GDRMVGML

-491 SKIRPAVLQGNAKLE
+491 SKIRPVIQQGNAKLE
-506 SIYGAIVMQSQRMDD
+506 SIYGAIVSQSQRLDD

-527 DAIDDLGDRMED
+527 DAIDDLGDRIGD
-539 SGIGAGVSV
+539 TNVGAGVNV
-548 SGDDAAGTI
+548 PDGDTGSI

-572 MAAQFLV
+572 MVAQFAI

-623 GDMVRWIP
+623 GDKVRWIP
-631 FVGEWLGRRKDV
+631 FVGEWMGRRKDV

-668 WSQTTRDSITQ
+668 WSQTTQDSITQ
-679 SIRRGYNE
+679 SIRRGYSE

-739 RLYGLQGVDQLQGAM
+739 RLYGLQSVDQLQGVM

-760 DNMVHASS
+760 DNMVQASS
-768 IIIRSFEQA
+768 VIIRSFEQA
-777 MSKVAT
+777 MAKVAT

-795 IQTFTEISRDVL
+795 IQTFTDISRDVL
-807 SRTGEI
+807 SRTGET

-821 QGVVRESGFVGEQ
+821 QGIVRERGFVGEQ
-834 GDRIAKALSG
+834 GDRISKALAG

-864 HPEAR
+864 HPEVN

-874 RVIADDLSRAPEV
+874 RVIADDLSRQPEV
-887 VKRLLTNFQE
+887 IRRLLSNFQE
-897 QVGTGES
+897 QLGTGES

-915 VFTGLSDTDIKEL
+915 IFTGLSDTDIKEL
-928 MDESRNRI
+928 MDESRQMI
-936 PEEQRNGQ
+936 PEEQRTGQ
-944 WYDMNTLFDS
+944 WYDLNTLFDS
-954 IMKRMGELKETE
+954 IMKRMGELKEAE
-966 PGSMQY
+966 PGTMQY

-1016 AVKPDIDTGQ
+1016 AVKPDIGTGQ
-1026 KIANAVEEKVGRYDR
+1026 EIANAVEDKVGRYDR
-1041 NVYDGPATTNPGAW
+1041 NVYDGPATTNPGVW

-1080 ALKRKNMAMTGASIT
+1080 ALKRKNMAMTGAAINN
-1095 QVVAAEN
+1095 VVAAEN

>member
-31 IGGSQQLTEEQEKA
+31 IGGSQQLSEEQEKS
-45 LGKLREQL
+45 LEKLREQL

-60 SLDKLINDIRSTY
+60 SLDKLIGDIRSSYTGAKHVQVMPDVSDDV
-73 IQAKQFQNVPDIP
+73 IQDSRQIAVDN
-86 DEQVQDYRNTAER
+86 
-99 DIRQYVSDMA
+99 IRQLVSDMA
-109 GTFEQE
+109 DSFEEE
-115 LARQMDNRREMGGA
+115 LKRQTDARRQMGGA
-129 RPVTTDRDETKPP
+129 ISPTPDRTEEKPAP
-142 TDGKPKII
+142 GQPKVI
-150 YDEDG
+150 YDDDG
-155 NVQSLEWAV
+155 NVQSLEWTV
-164 EPPTEGKPKRRKK
+164 EQKPRRKRKPK
-177 RKTEIIDF
+177 TEAIEF
-185 DVDGMPVPPTPPT
+185 DVDGQPVTPP
-198 PPSATGQ
+198 PS
-205 EPLSGSPTPVPVQ
+205 TPVDTEGVSAGFPIPLPVQ
-218 EVNPVQVPDYAPLLR
+218 EVNPIQVPDYSDILR
-233 EIADNV
+233 EIADNG
-239 KPQGGTRPVTDPV
+239 KPRDNARTSTDPV
-252 QDQID
+252 QEQID

-262 MPRRAAAGLGD
+262 MSRRAAAGLTGD
-273 NRRNNSVSDNNDIE
+273 SKKIDSISRTVDDLKDDDITPISSQSQEVTNVSDTGGETI
-287 KLRDALS
+287 
-294 DIESKWEEKIQDYI
+294 
-308 YEHYPTQATV
+308 
-318 SARSD
+318 RS
-323 SPEGK
+323 
-328 EERERMKSDPVL
+328 
-340 VDMRKQAKAEID
+340 
-352 EADNKIFEA
+352 
-361 VRNERNVRSEVV
+361 ERNVRTEVV

-387 TVDNSRTETNN
+387 TVDNSHTETNN

-423 RTVNRVNE
+423 RNVSRVNE
-431 DMSSEPASSPE
+431 DMKAEPVSSPE
-442 FHRESGNDI
+442 FNRTDDSNTSSI
-451 PTVTGYDDSA
+451 ISYDDSG
-461 IISSIERNGEIFTAM
+461 IISSIEKNGEIITAV
-476 GDRLTGML
+476 GDRMVGML

-491 SKIRPAVLQGNAKLE
+491 SKIRPVIQQGNAKLE
-506 SIYGAIVMQSQRMDD
+506 SIYGAIVSQSQRLDD

-527 DAIDDLGDRMED
+527 DAIDDLGDRMGD
-539 SGIGAGVSV
+539 TNVGAGVNV
-548 SGDDAAGTI
+548 PDGDTGSI

-572 MAAQFLV
+572 MVAQFAI

-623 GDMVRWIP
+623 GDKVRWIP

-668 WSQTTRDSITQ
+668 WSQTTQDSITQ
-679 SIRRGYNE
+679 SIRRGYSE

-722 GDIQY
+722 GDVEY

-739 RLYGLQGVDQLQGAM
+739 RLYGLQGVDQLQGVM

-768 IIIRSFEQA
+768 VIIRSFEQA
-777 MSKVAT
+777 MAKVAT

-795 IQTFTEISRDVL
+795 IQTFTDISRDVL
-807 SRTGEI
+807 SRTGET

-821 QGVVRESGFVGEQ
+821 QGIVRERGFVGEQ
-834 GDRIAKALSG
+834 GDRISKALAG

-864 HPEAR
+864 HPEVN

-874 RVIADDLSRAPEV
+874 RVIADDLSRQPEV
-887 VKRLLTNFQE
+887 IRRLLSNFQE
-897 QVGTGES
+897 QLGTGES

-915 VFTGLSDTDIKEL
+915 IFTGLSDTDIKEL
-928 MDESRNRI
+928 MDESRQMI
-936 PEEQRNGQ
+936 PEEQRTGQ
-944 WYDMNTLFDS
+944 WYDLNTLFDS
-954 IMKRMGELKETE
+954 IMKRMGELKEAE
-966 PGSMQY
+966 PGTMQY

-1016 AVKPDIDTGQ
+1016 AVKPDIGTGQ
-1026 KIANAVEEKVGRYDR
+1026 EIANAVEDKVGRYDR
-1041 NVYDGPATTNPGAW
+1041 NVYDGPATTNPGVW

-1080 ALKRKNMAMTGASIT
+1080 ALKRKNMAMTGAAINN
-1095 QVVAAEN
+1095 VVAAEN

>member
-31 IGGSQQLTEEQEKA
+31 IGGSQQLSEQQEKA
-45 LGKLREQL
+45 LEKLREQL

-60 SLDKLINDIRSTY
+60 SLDKLIGDIRSSYTGAKRVQVMPDVSDDV
-73 IQAKQFQNVPDIP
+73 IQDSRQIAVDN
-86 DEQVQDYRNTAER
+86 
-99 DIRQYVSDMA
+99 IRQLVSDMA
-109 GTFEQE
+109 DSFEEE
-115 LARQMDNRREMGGA
+115 LKRQTDARRQMGGA
-129 RPVTTDRDETKPP
+129 IPP
-142 TDGKPKII
+142 TPDRTEEKAAPGQPKVI
-150 YDEDG
+150 YDDDG
-155 NVQSLEWAV
+155 NVQSLEWTV
-164 EPPTEGKPKRRKK
+164 EPPVEQKPKRK
-177 RKTEIIDF
+177 RKPKTEAIEF
-185 DVDGMPVPPTPPT
+185 DVDGQPVTPP
-198 PPSATGQ
+198 PS
-205 EPLSGSPTPVPVQ
+205 TPVDTEGVSAGFPIPLPVQ
-218 EVNPVQVPDYAPLLR
+218 EVNPIQVPDYSDILR
-233 EIADNV
+233 EIADNG
-239 KPQGGTRPVTDPV
+239 KPRNNARTSTDPV
-252 QDQID
+252 QEQID

-262 MPRRAAAGLGD
+262 MPRRAAAGLTGD
-273 NRRNNSVSDNNDIE
+273 SKKIDSISRTVDDLKDDDITPISSQSQEVTNVSDTGGETI
-287 KLRDALS
+287 R
-294 DIESKWEEKIQDYI
+294 
-308 YEHYPTQATV
+308 
-318 SARSD
+318 
-323 SPEGK
+323 G
-328 EERERMKSDPVL
+328 
-340 VDMRKQAKAEID
+340 
-352 EADNKIFEA
+352 
-361 VRNERNVRSEVV
+361 ERNVRTEVV

-387 TVDNSRTETNN
+387 TVDNSHTETNN

-423 RTVNRVNE
+423 RNVSRVNE
-431 DMSSEPASSPE
+431 DMKAEPVSSPE
-442 FHRESGNDI
+442 FNRTDDSNTSSI
-451 PTVTGYDDSA
+451 NSYDDSG
-461 IISSIERNGEIFTAM
+461 IISSIEKNGEIITAV
-476 GDRLTGML
+476 GDRMVGML

-491 SKIRPAVLQGNAKLE
+491 SKIRPVIQQGNAKLE
-506 SIYGAIVMQSQRMDD
+506 SIYGAIVSQSQRLDD

-527 DAIDDLGDRMED
+527 DAIDDLGDRIGD
-539 SGIGAGVSV
+539 TNVGAGVNVPDSDTG
-548 SGDDAAGTI
+548 SI

-572 MAAQFLV
+572 MVAQFAI

-623 GDMVRWIP
+623 GDKVRWIP

-668 WSQTTRDSITQ
+668 WSQTTQDSITQ
-679 SIRRGYNE
+679 SIRRGYSE

-739 RLYGLQGVDQLQGAM
+739 RLYGLQSVDQLQGVM

-768 IIIRSFEQA
+768 VIIRSFEQA
-777 MSKVAT
+777 MAKVAT

-795 IQTFTEISRDVL
+795 IQTFTDISRDVL
-807 SRTGEI
+807 SRTGET

-821 QGVVRESGFVGEQ
+821 QGIVRERGFVGEQ
-834 GDRIAKALSG
+834 GDRISKALAG

-864 HPEAR
+864 HPEVN

-874 RVIADDLSRAPEV
+874 RVIADDLSRQPEV
-887 VKRLLTNFQE
+887 IRRLLSNFQE
-897 QVGTGES
+897 QLGTGES

-915 VFTGLSDTDIKEL
+915 IFTGLSDTDIKEL
-928 MDESRNRI
+928 MDESRQMI
-936 PEEQRNGQ
+936 PEEQRTGQ
-944 WYDMNTLFDS
+944 WYDLNTLFDS
-954 IMKRMGELKETE
+954 IMKRMGELKEAE
-966 PGSMQY
+966 PGTMQY

-1016 AVKPDIDTGQ
+1016 AVKPDIGTGQ
-1026 KIANAVEEKVGRYDR
+1026 EIANAVEDKVGRYDR
-1041 NVYDGPATTNPGAW
+1041 NVYDGPATTNPGVW

-1080 ALKRKNMAMTGASIT
+1080 ALKRKNMAMTGAAINN
-1095 QVVAAEN
+1095 VVAAEN

>member
-31 IGGSQQLTEEQEKA
+31 IGGSQQLSEQQEKA
-45 LGKLREQL
+45 LEKLREQL

-60 SLDKLINDIRSTY
+60 SLDKLIGDIRSSYTGAKRVQVMPDVSDDV
-73 IQAKQFQNVPDIP
+73 IQDSRQIAVDN
-86 DEQVQDYRNTAER
+86 
-99 DIRQYVSDMA
+99 IRQLVSDMA
-109 GTFEQE
+109 DSFEEE
-115 LARQMDNRREMGGA
+115 LKRQTDARRQMGGA
-129 RPVTTDRDETKPP
+129 IPP
-142 TDGKPKII
+142 TPDRTEEKPAPGQPKVI
-150 YDEDG
+150 YDDDR
-155 NVQSLEWAV
+155 NVQSLEWTV
-164 EPPTEGKPKRRKK
+164 EPPVEQKPKRK
-177 RKTEIIDF
+177 RKPKTEAIEF
-185 DVDGMPVPPTPPT
+185 DVDGQPVTPP
-198 PPSATGQ
+198 PS
-205 EPLSGSPTPVPVQ
+205 TPVDTEGVSAGFPIPLPVQ
-218 EVNPVQVPDYAPLLR
+218 EVNPIQVPDYSDILR
-233 EIADNV
+233 EIADNG
-239 KPQGGTRPVTDPV
+239 KPRNNARTSTDPV
-252 QDQID
+252 QEQID

-262 MPRRAAAGLGD
+262 MPRRAAAGLTGD
-273 NRRNNSVSDNNDIE
+273 SKKIDSISRTVDDLKDDDITPISFQSQEVTNVSDTGGETI
-287 KLRDALS
+287 R
-294 DIESKWEEKIQDYI
+294 
-308 YEHYPTQATV
+308 
-318 SARSD
+318 
-323 SPEGK
+323 G
-328 EERERMKSDPVL
+328 
-340 VDMRKQAKAEID
+340 
-352 EADNKIFEA
+352 
-361 VRNERNVRSEVV
+361 ERNVRTEVV

-387 TVDNSRTETNN
+387 TVDNSHTETNN

-423 RTVNRVNE
+423 RNVSRVNE
-431 DMSSEPASSPE
+431 DMKADPVSSPE
-442 FHRESGNDI
+442 FNRTDDSNTSSI
-451 PTVTGYDDSA
+451 NSYDDSG
-461 IISSIERNGEIFTAM
+461 IISSIEKNGEIITAV
-476 GDRLTGML
+476 GDRMVGML

-491 SKIRPAVLQGNAKLE
+491 SKIRPVIQQGNTKLE
-506 SIYGAIVMQSQRMDD
+506 SIYGAIVSQSQRLDD

-527 DAIDDLGDRMED
+527 DAIDDLGDRIGD
-539 SGIGAGVSV
+539 TNVGAGVNV
-548 SGDDAAGTI
+548 PDGDTGSI

-572 MAAQFLV
+572 MVAQFAI

-590 QRDIRNYEYDMRST
+590 QRNIRNYEYDMRST

-623 GDMVRWIP
+623 GDKVRWIP

-668 WSQTTRDSITQ
+668 WSQTTQDSITQ
-679 SIRRGYNE
+679 SIRRGYSE

-739 RLYGLQGVDQLQGAM
+739 RLYGLQSVDQLQGVM

-768 IIIRSFEQA
+768 VIIRSFEQA
-777 MSKVAT
+777 MAKVAT

-795 IQTFTEISRDVL
+795 IQTFTDISRDVL
-807 SRTGEI
+807 SRTGET

-821 QGVVRESGFVGEQ
+821 QGIVRERGFVGEQ
-834 GDRIAKALSG
+834 GDRISKALAG

-864 HPEAR
+864 HPEVN

-874 RVIADDLSRAPEV
+874 RVIADDLSRQPEV
-887 VKRLLTNFQE
+887 IRRLLSNFQE
-897 QVGTGES
+897 QLGTGES

-915 VFTGLSDTDIKEL
+915 IFTGLSDTDIKEL
-928 MDESRNRI
+928 MDESQQMI
-936 PEEQRNGQ
+936 PEEQRTGQ
-944 WYDMNTLFDS
+944 WYDLNTLFDS
-954 IMKRMGELKETE
+954 IMKRMGELKEAE
-966 PGSMQY
+966 PGTMQY

-1003 LGSIKELLEKLYE
+1003 LGSIKGLLEKLYE
-1016 AVKPDIDTGQ
+1016 AVKPDIGTGQ
-1026 KIANAVEEKVGRYDR
+1026 EIANAVEDKVGRYDR
-1041 NVYDGPATTNPGAW
+1041 NVYDGPATTNPGVW

-1080 ALKRKNMAMTGASIT
+1080 ALKRKNMAMTEAAINN
-1095 QVVAAEN
+1095 VVAAEN

>member
-31 IGGSQQLTEEQEKA
+31 IGGSQQLSEEQEKS
-45 LGKLREQL
+45 LEKLREQL

-60 SLDKLINDIRSTY
+60 SLDKLIGDIRSSYTGT
-73 IQAKQFQNVPDIP
+73 K
-86 DEQVQDYRNTAER
+86 QVQVMPDVSDDVIQDSRQIAVDN
-99 DIRQYVSDMA
+99 IRQLVSDMA
-109 GTFEQE
+109 DSFEEE
-115 LARQMDNRREMGGA
+115 LKRQTDARRQMGGA
-129 RPVTTDRDETKPP
+129 IPP
-142 TDGKPKII
+142 TPDRTEEKPAPGQPKVI
-150 YDEDG
+150 YDDDG
-155 NVQSLEWAV
+155 NVQSLEWTV
-164 EPPTEGKPKRRKK
+164 EPPVEQKPKRK
-177 RKTEIIDF
+177 RKPKTEAIEF
-185 DVDGMPVPPTPPT
+185 DVDGQPVTPP
-198 PPSATGQ
+198 PS
-205 EPLSGSPTPVPVQ
+205 TPVDTEGVSAGFPIPLPVQ
-218 EVNPVQVPDYAPLLR
+218 EVNPIQVPDYSDILR
-233 EIADNV
+233 EIADNG
-239 KPQGGTRPVTDPV
+239 KPRNNARTSTDPV
-252 QDQID
+252 QEQID

-262 MPRRAAAGLGD
+262 IPRRAAAGLTGD
-273 NRRNNSVSDNNDIE
+273 SKKIDSISRTVDDLKDDDITPISSQSQEVTNVSDTGGETI
-287 KLRDALS
+287 R
-294 DIESKWEEKIQDYI
+294 
-308 YEHYPTQATV
+308 
-318 SARSD
+318 
-323 SPEGK
+323 G
-328 EERERMKSDPVL
+328 
-340 VDMRKQAKAEID
+340 
-352 EADNKIFEA
+352 
-361 VRNERNVRSEVV
+361 ERNVRTEVV

-387 TVDNSRTETNN
+387 TVDNSHTETNN

-423 RTVNRVNE
+423 RNVSRVNE
-431 DMSSEPASSPE
+431 DMKAEPVSSPE
-442 FHRESGNDI
+442 FNRTDDSN
-451 PTVTGYDDSA
+451 TSSTNSYDDSG
-461 IISSIERNGEIFTAM
+461 IISSIEKNGEIITAV
-476 GDRLTGML
+476 GDRMVGML

-491 SKIRPAVLQGNAKLE
+491 SKIRPVIQQGNAKLE
-506 SIYGAIVMQSQRMDD
+506 SIYGAIVSQSQRLDD

-527 DAIDDLGDRMED
+527 DAIDDLGDRIGD
-539 SGIGAGVSV
+539 TNVGAGVNV
-548 SGDDAAGTI
+548 PDGDTGSI

-572 MAAQFLV
+572 MVAQFAI

-623 GDMVRWIP
+623 GDKVRWIP

-668 WSQTTRDSITQ
+668 WSQTTQDSITQ
-679 SIRRGYNE
+679 SIRRGYSE

-739 RLYGLQGVDQLQGAM
+739 RLYGLQSVDQLQGVM

-768 IIIRSFEQA
+768 VIIRSFEQA
-777 MSKVAT
+777 MAKVAT

-795 IQTFTEISRDVL
+795 IQTFTDISRDVL
-807 SRTGEI
+807 SRTGET

-821 QGVVRESGFVGEQ
+821 QGIVRERGFVGEQ
-834 GDRIAKALSG
+834 GDRISKALAG

-864 HPEAR
+864 HPEVN

-874 RVIADDLSRAPEV
+874 RVIADDLSRQPEV
-887 VKRLLTNFQE
+887 IRRLLSNFQE
-897 QVGTGES
+897 QLGTGES

-915 VFTGLSDTDIKEL
+915 IFTGLSDTDIKEL
-928 MDESRNRI
+928 MDESRQMI
-936 PEEQRNGQ
+936 PEEQRTGQ
-944 WYDMNTLFDS
+944 WYDLNTLFDS
-954 IMKRMGELKETE
+954 IMKRMGELKEAE
-966 PGSMQY
+966 PGTMQY

-1016 AVKPDIDTGQ
+1016 AVKPDIGTGQ
-1026 KIANAVEEKVGRYDR
+1026 EIANAVEDKVGRYDR
-1041 NVYDGPATTNPGAW
+1041 NVYDGPATTNPGVW

-1080 ALKRKNMAMTGASIT
+1080 ALKRKNMAMTGAAINN
-1095 QVVAAEN
+1095 VVAAEN

>member
-31 IGGSQQLTEEQEKA
+31 IGGSQQLSEEQEKS
-45 LGKLREQL
+45 LEKLREQL

-60 SLDKLINDIRSTY
+60 SLDKLIGDIRSSYTGAKHVQVMPDVSDDV
-73 IQAKQFQNVPDIP
+73 IQDSRQIAVDN
-86 DEQVQDYRNTAER
+86 
-99 DIRQYVSDMA
+99 IRQLVSDMA
-109 GTFEQE
+109 DSFEEE
-115 LARQMDNRREMGGA
+115 LKRQTDARRQMGGA
-129 RPVTTDRDETKPP
+129 ISPTSDRTEEKPAP
-142 TDGKPKII
+142 GQPKVV
-150 YDEDG
+150 YDDDG

-164 EPPTEGKPKRRKK
+164 EPPVEQKPRRKRKPK
-177 RKTEIIDF
+177 TEAIEF
-185 DVDGMPVPPTPPT
+185 DVDGQPVTPP
-198 PPSATGQ
+198 PS
-205 EPLSGSPTPVPVQ
+205 TPVDTEGVSAGFPIPLPVQ
-218 EVNPVQVPDYAPLLR
+218 EVNPIQVPDYSDILR
-233 EIADNV
+233 EIADNG
-239 KPQGGTRPVTDPV
+239 KPRDNARTSTDPV
-252 QDQID
+252 QEQID

-262 MPRRAAAGLGD
+262 MSRRAAAGLTGD
-273 NRRNNSVSDNNDIE
+273 SKKIDSISRTVDDLKDDDITPISSQSQEITNVSDTGGETI
-287 KLRDALS
+287 
-294 DIESKWEEKIQDYI
+294 
-308 YEHYPTQATV
+308 
-318 SARSD
+318 
-323 SPEGK
+323 
-328 EERERMKSDPVL
+328 
-340 VDMRKQAKAEID
+340 
-352 EADNKIFEA
+352 
-361 VRNERNVRSEVV
+361 RNERNVRTEVI

-387 TVDNSRTETNN
+387 TVDNSHTETNN

-423 RTVNRVNE
+423 RNVSRVNE
-431 DMSSEPASSPE
+431 DMKAEPVSSPE
-442 FHRESGNDI
+442 FNRTDDSNTSSI
-451 PTVTGYDDSA
+451 ISYDDSG
-461 IISSIERNGEIFTAM
+461 IISSIEKNGEIITAV
-476 GDRLTGML
+476 GDRMVGML

-491 SKIRPAVLQGNAKLE
+491 SKIRPVIQQGNAKLE
-506 SIYGAIVMQSQRMDD
+506 SIYGAIVSQSQRLDD

-527 DAIDDLGDRMED
+527 DAIDDLGDRMGD
-539 SGIGAGVSV
+539 TNVGAGVNV
-548 SGDDAAGTI
+548 PDGDTGSI

-572 MAAQFLV
+572 MVAQFAI

-623 GDMVRWIP
+623 GDKVRWIP

-668 WSQTTRDSITQ
+668 WSQTTQDSITQ
-679 SIRRGYNE
+679 SIRRGYSE

-722 GDIQY
+722 GDVEY

-739 RLYGLQGVDQLQGAM
+739 RLYGLQGVDQLQGVM

-768 IIIRSFEQA
+768 VIIRSFEQA
-777 MSKVAT
+777 MAKVAT

-795 IQTFTEISRDVL
+795 IQTFTDISRDVL
-807 SRTGEI
+807 SRTGET

-821 QGVVRESGFVGEQ
+821 QGIVRERGFVGEQ
-834 GDRIAKALSG
+834 GDRISKALAG

-864 HPEAR
+864 HPEVN

-874 RVIADDLSRAPEV
+874 RVIADDLSRQPEV
-887 VKRLLTNFQE
+887 IRRLLSNFQE
-897 QVGTGES
+897 QLGTGES

-915 VFTGLSDTDIKEL
+915 IFTGLSDTDIKEL
-928 MDESRNRI
+928 MDESRQMI
-936 PEEQRNGQ
+936 PEEQRTGQ
-944 WYDMNTLFDS
+944 WYDLNTLFDS
-954 IMKRMGELKETE
+954 IMKRMGELKEAE
-966 PGSMQY
+966 PGTMQY

-1016 AVKPDIDTGQ
+1016 AVKPDIGTGQ
-1026 KIANAVEEKVGRYDR
+1026 EIANAVEDKVGRYDR
-1041 NVYDGPATTNPGAW
+1041 NVYDGPATTNPGVW

-1080 ALKRKNMAMTGASIT
+1080 ALKRKNMAMTGAAINN
-1095 QVVAAEN
+1095 VVAAEN

>member
-31 IGGSQQLTEEQEKA
+31 IGGSQQLSEEQEKS
-45 LGKLREQL
+45 LEKLREQL

-60 SLDKLINDIRSTY
+60 SLDKLIGDIRSSYTGT
-73 IQAKQFQNVPDIP
+73 K
-86 DEQVQDYRNTAER
+86 QVQVMPDVSDDVIQDSRQIAVDN
-99 DIRQYVSDMA
+99 IRQLVSDMA
-109 GTFEQE
+109 DSFEEE
-115 LARQMDNRREMGGA
+115 LKRQTDARRQMGGA
-129 RPVTTDRDETKPP
+129 ISPTPDRTEEKPAP
-142 TDGKPKII
+142 GQPKVV
-150 YDEDG
+150 YDDDG

-164 EPPTEGKPKRRKK
+164 EPPVEQKPRRKRKPK
-177 RKTEIIDF
+177 TEAIEF
-185 DVDGMPVPPTPPT
+185 DVDGQPVTPPPSIPVDTEGVSAGFPTP
-198 PPSATGQ
+198 
-205 EPLSGSPTPVPVQ
+205 LPVQ
-218 EVNPVQVPDYAPLLR
+218 EVNPIQVPDYSDILR
-233 EIADNV
+233 EIADNG
-239 KPQGGTRPVTDPV
+239 KPRDNARTSTDPV
-252 QDQID
+252 QEQID

-262 MPRRAAAGLGD
+262 MSRRAAAGLTGD
-273 NRRNNSVSDNNDIE
+273 SKKIDSISRTVDDLKDDDITPISSQSQEVTNVSDTGGETI
-287 KLRDALS
+287 
-294 DIESKWEEKIQDYI
+294 
-308 YEHYPTQATV
+308 
-318 SARSD
+318 
-323 SPEGK
+323 
-328 EERERMKSDPVL
+328 
-340 VDMRKQAKAEID
+340 
-352 EADNKIFEA
+352 
-361 VRNERNVRSEVV
+361 RNERNVRTEVV

-387 TVDNSRTETNN
+387 TVDNSHTETNN

-423 RTVNRVNE
+423 RNVSRVNE
-431 DMSSEPASSPE
+431 DMKAEPVSSPE
-442 FHRESGNDI
+442 FNRTDDSNTSSI
-451 PTVTGYDDSA
+451 ISYDDSG
-461 IISSIERNGEIFTAM
+461 IISSIEKNGEIITAV
-476 GDRLTGML
+476 GDRMVGML

-491 SKIRPAVLQGNAKLE
+491 SKIRPVIQQGNAKLE
-506 SIYGAIVMQSQRMDD
+506 SIYGAIVSQSQRLDD

-527 DAIDDLGDRMED
+527 DAIDDLGDRIGD
-539 SGIGAGVSV
+539 TNVGAGVNV
-548 SGDDAAGTI
+548 PDGDTGSI

-572 MAAQFLV
+572 MVAQFAI

-623 GDMVRWIP
+623 GDKVRWIP

-668 WSQTTRDSITQ
+668 WSQTTQDSITQ
-679 SIRRGYNE
+679 SIRRGYSE

-739 RLYGLQGVDQLQGAM
+739 RLYGLQSVDQLQGVM

-768 IIIRSFEQA
+768 VIIRSFEQA
-777 MSKVAT
+777 MAKVAT

-795 IQTFTEISRDVL
+795 IQTFTDISRDVL
-807 SRTGEI
+807 SRTGET

-821 QGVVRESGFVGEQ
+821 QGIVRERGFVGEQ
-834 GDRIAKALSG
+834 GDRISKALAG

-864 HPEAR
+864 HPEVN

-874 RVIADDLSRAPEV
+874 RVIADDLSRQPEV
-887 VKRLLTNFQE
+887 IRRLLSNFQE
-897 QVGTGES
+897 QLGTGES

-915 VFTGLSDTDIKEL
+915 IFTGLSDTDIKEL
-928 MDESRNRI
+928 MDESRQMI
-936 PEEQRNGQ
+936 PEEQRTGQ
-944 WYDMNTLFDS
+944 WYDLNTLFDS
-954 IMKRMGELKETE
+954 IMKRMGELKEAE
-966 PGSMQY
+966 PGTMQY

-1016 AVKPDIDTGQ
+1016 AVKPDIGTGQ
-1026 KIANAVEEKVGRYDR
+1026 EIANAVEDKVGRYDR
-1041 NVYDGPATTNPGAW
+1041 NVYDGPATTNPGVW

-1080 ALKRKNMAMTGASIT
+1080 ALKRKNMAMTGAAINN
-1095 QVVAAEN
+1095 VVAAEN

>member
-31 IGGSQQLTEEQEKA
+31 IGGSQQLSEQQEKA
-45 LGKLREQL
+45 LEKLREQL

-60 SLDKLINDIRSTY
+60 SLDKLIGDIRSSYTGAKRVQVMPDVSDDV
-73 IQAKQFQNVPDIP
+73 IQDSRQIAVDN
-86 DEQVQDYRNTAER
+86 
-99 DIRQYVSDMA
+99 IRQLVSDMA
-109 GTFEQE
+109 DSFEEE
-115 LARQMDNRREMGGA
+115 LKRQTDARRQMGGA
-129 RPVTTDRDETKPP
+129 IPP
-142 TDGKPKII
+142 TPDRTEEKLAPGQPKVI
-150 YDEDG
+150 YDDDG
-155 NVQSLEWAV
+155 NVQSLEWTV
-164 EPPTEGKPKRRKK
+164 EPPVEQKPKRK
-177 RKTEIIDF
+177 RKPKTEAIEF
-185 DVDGMPVPPTPPT
+185 DVDGQPVTPP
-198 PPSATGQ
+198 PS
-205 EPLSGSPTPVPVQ
+205 TPVDTEGVSAGFPIPLPVQ
-218 EVNPVQVPDYAPLLR
+218 EVNPIQVPDYSDILR
-233 EIADNV
+233 EIADNG
-239 KPQGGTRPVTDPV
+239 KPRNNARTSTDPV
-252 QDQID
+252 QEQID

-262 MPRRAAAGLGD
+262 MPRRAAAGLTGD
-273 NRRNNSVSDNNDIE
+273 SKKIDSISRTVDDLKDDDITPISSQSQEVTNVSDTGGETI
-287 KLRDALS
+287 R
-294 DIESKWEEKIQDYI
+294 
-308 YEHYPTQATV
+308 
-318 SARSD
+318 
-323 SPEGK
+323 G
-328 EERERMKSDPVL
+328 
-340 VDMRKQAKAEID
+340 
-352 EADNKIFEA
+352 
-361 VRNERNVRSEVV
+361 ERNVRTEVV

-387 TVDNSRTETNN
+387 TVDNSHTETNN

-423 RTVNRVNE
+423 RNVSRVNE
-431 DMSSEPASSPE
+431 DMKAEPVSSPE
-442 FHRESGNDI
+442 FNRTDDSNTSSI
-451 PTVTGYDDSA
+451 NSYDDSG
-461 IISSIERNGEIFTAM
+461 IISSIEKNGEIITAV
-476 GDRLTGML
+476 GDRMVGML

-491 SKIRPAVLQGNAKLE
+491 SKIRPVIQQGNAKLE
-506 SIYGAIVMQSQRMDD
+506 SIYGAIVSQSQRLDD

-527 DAIDDLGDRMED
+527 DAIDDLGDRIGD
-539 SGIGAGVSV
+539 TNVGAGVNV
-548 SGDDAAGTI
+548 PDGDTGSI

-572 MAAQFLV
+572 MVAQFAI

-623 GDMVRWIP
+623 GDKVRWIP

-668 WSQTTRDSITQ
+668 WSQTTQDSITQ
-679 SIRRGYNE
+679 SIRRGYSE

-739 RLYGLQGVDQLQGAM
+739 RLYGLQSVDQLQGVM

-768 IIIRSFEQA
+768 VIIRSFEQA
-777 MSKVAT
+777 MAKVAT

-795 IQTFTEISRDVL
+795 IQTFTDISRDVL
-807 SRTGEI
+807 SRTGET

-821 QGVVRESGFVGEQ
+821 QGIVRERGFVGEQ
-834 GDRIAKALSG
+834 GDRISKALAG

-864 HPEAR
+864 HPEVN

-874 RVIADDLSRAPEV
+874 RVIADDLSRQPEV
-887 VKRLLTNFQE
+887 IRRLLSNFQE
-897 QVGTGES
+897 QLGTGES

-915 VFTGLSDTDIKEL
+915 IFTGLSDTDIKEL
-928 MDESRNRI
+928 MDESRQMI
-936 PEEQRNGQ
+936 PEEQRTWQ
-944 WYDMNTLFDS
+944 WYDLNTLFDS
-954 IMKRMGELKETE
+954 IMKRMGELKEAE
-966 PGSMQY
+966 PGTMQY

-1016 AVKPDIDTGQ
+1016 AVKPDIGTGQ
-1026 KIANAVEEKVGRYDR
+1026 EIANAVEDKVGRYDR
-1041 NVYDGPATTNPGAW
+1041 NVYDGPATTNPGVW

-1080 ALKRKNMAMTGASIT
+1080 ALKRKNMAMTGAAINN
-1095 QVVAAEN
+1095 VVAAEN

>member
-31 IGGSQQLTEEQEKA
+31 IGGSQQLSEEQEKS
-45 LGKLREQL
+45 LEKLREQL

-60 SLDKLINDIRSTY
+60 SLDKLIGDIRSSY
-73 IQAKQFQNVPDIP
+73 VGAKQVQVMPDVSDDVI
-86 DEQVQDYRNTAER
+86 QDSRQIAVDN
-99 DIRQYVSDMA
+99 IRQLVSDMA
-109 GTFEQE
+109 DSFEEE
-115 LARQMDNRREMGGA
+115 LKRQTDARRQMGG
-129 RPVTTDRDETKPP
+129 VTPP
-142 TDGKPKII
+142 TPDRTEEKPAPGQPKVV
-150 YDEDG
+150 YDDDG
-155 NVQSLEWAV
+155 NVQSLEWTV
-164 EPPTEGKPKRRKK
+164 EPPVEQKPRRKRKPK
-177 RKTEIIDF
+177 TEVIEF
-185 DVDGMPVPPTPPT
+185 DVDGRPVTPESSQKPFVEPPVATPPPST
-198 PPSATGQ
+198 PVDTKGVATGFPI
-205 EPLSGSPTPVPVQ
+205 PLPVQ
-218 EVNPVQVPDYAPLLR
+218 EVNPIQVPDYSDILR
-233 EIADNV
+233 EIADNG
-239 KPQGGTRPVTDPV
+239 KPRDNARTSTDPV
-252 QDQID
+252 QEQID
-257 FERKL
+257 FERRL
-262 MPRRAAAGLGD
+262 MPRRAAAGLMGD
-273 NRRNNSVSDNNDIE
+273 SKKIDSISRTVDDLKDDDIIPASSESQGAANVSDTGGETI
-287 KLRDALS
+287 
-294 DIESKWEEKIQDYI
+294 
-308 YEHYPTQATV
+308 
-318 SARSD
+318 RS
-323 SPEGK
+323 
-328 EERERMKSDPVL
+328 
-340 VDMRKQAKAEID
+340 
-352 EADNKIFEA
+352 
-361 VRNERNVRSEVV
+361 ERNVRTEVV

-387 TVDNSRTETNN
+387 TVDNSHTETNN

-423 RTVNRVNE
+423 RNVSRVNE
-431 DMSSEPASSPE
+431 DMKAEPVSSPE
-442 FHRESGNDI
+442 FNRTDDSDI
-451 PTVTGYDDSA
+451 SSIISYDDSG
-461 IISSIERNGEIFTAM
+461 IISSIGKNGEIITAV
-476 GDRLTGML
+476 GDRMVGML

-491 SKIRPAVLQGNAKLE
+491 SKIRPVIQQGNAKLE
-506 SIYGAIVMQSQRMDD
+506 SIYGAIVSQSQRLDD

-527 DAIDDLGDRMED
+527 DAIDDLGDRIGD
-539 SGIGAGVSV
+539 TNVGAGVNV
-548 SGDDAAGTI
+548 PDGDTGSI

-572 MAAQFLV
+572 MVAQFAI

-623 GDMVRWIP
+623 GDKVRWIP

-668 WSQTTRDSITQ
+668 WSQTTQDSITQ
-679 SIRRGYNE
+679 SIRRGYSE

-739 RLYGLQGVDQLQGAM
+739 RLYGLQSVDQLQGVM

-768 IIIRSFEQA
+768 VIIRSFEQA
-777 MSKVAT
+777 MAKVAT

-795 IQTFTEISRDVL
+795 IQTFTDISRDVL
-807 SRTGEI
+807 SRTGET

-821 QGVVRESGFVGEQ
+821 QGIVREKGFVGEQ
-834 GDRIAKALSG
+834 GDRISKALAG

-864 HPEAR
+864 HPEVS

-874 RVIADDLSRAPEV
+874 RVIADDLSRQPEV
-887 VKRLLTNFQE
+887 IRRLLSNFQE
-897 QVGTGES
+897 QLGTGES

-915 VFTGLSDTDIKEL
+915 IFTGLSDTDIKEL
-928 MDESRNRI
+928 MDESRQMI
-936 PEEQRNGQ
+936 SEEQRTGQ
-944 WYDMNTLFDS
+944 WYDLNTLFDS
-954 IMKRMGELKETE
+954 IMKRMGELKEAE
-966 PGSMQY
+966 PGTMQY
-972 EREAAQRTV
+972 EREVAQRTV

-1016 AVKPDIDTGQ
+1016 AVKPDIGTGQ
-1026 KIANAVEEKVGRYDR
+1026 EIANAVENEVGRYDR
-1041 NVYDGPATTNPGAW
+1041 NVYDGPATTNPGVW
-1055 SLSQEQMDAVRAFF
+1055 SLSQEQMDAVRALF

-1080 ALKRKNMAMTGASIT
+1080 ALKRKNMAMTGAAINN
-1095 QVVAAEN
+1095 VVAAEN

>member
-31 IGGSQQLTEEQEKA
+31 IGGSQQLSEEQEKS
-45 LGKLREQL
+45 LEKLREQL

-60 SLDKLINDIRSTY
+60 SLDKLIGDIRSSYTGAKHVQVMPDVSDDV
-73 IQAKQFQNVPDIP
+73 IQDSRQIAVDN
-86 DEQVQDYRNTAER
+86 
-99 DIRQYVSDMA
+99 IRQLVSDMA
-109 GTFEQE
+109 QSFEEE
-115 LARQMDNRREMGGA
+115 LKRQTDARRQMGGA
-129 RPVTTDRDETKPP
+129 ISPTPDRTEEKPAP
-142 TDGKPKII
+142 GQPKVVC
-150 YDEDG
+150 DDDG

-164 EPPTEGKPKRRKK
+164 EPPVKQKPRRKRKPK
-177 RKTEIIDF
+177 TEVIEF
-185 DVDGMPVPPTPPT
+185 DVDGQPVTPPPSIPVDTEGVSAGFPTP
-198 PPSATGQ
+198 
-205 EPLSGSPTPVPVQ
+205 LPVQ
-218 EVNPVQVPDYAPLLR
+218 EVNPIQVPDYSDILR
-233 EIADNV
+233 EIADNG
-239 KPQGGTRPVTDPV
+239 KPRDNARTSTDPV
-252 QDQID
+252 QEQID

-262 MPRRAAAGLGD
+262 MSRRAAAGLTGD
-273 NRRNNSVSDNNDIE
+273 SKKIDSISRTVDDLKDDDITPISSQSQEVTNVSDTGGETI
-287 KLRDALS
+287 
-294 DIESKWEEKIQDYI
+294 
-308 YEHYPTQATV
+308 
-318 SARSD
+318 RS
-323 SPEGK
+323 
-328 EERERMKSDPVL
+328 
-340 VDMRKQAKAEID
+340 
-352 EADNKIFEA
+352 
-361 VRNERNVRSEVV
+361 ERNVRTEVV

-387 TVDNSRTETNN
+387 TVDNSHTETNN

-423 RTVNRVNE
+423 RNVSRVNE
-431 DMSSEPASSPE
+431 DMKAEPVSSPE
-442 FHRESGNDI
+442 FNRTDDSNTSSI
-451 PTVTGYDDSA
+451 ISYDDSG
-461 IISSIERNGEIFTAM
+461 IISSIEKNGEIITAV
-476 GDRLTGML
+476 GDRMVGML

-491 SKIRPAVLQGNAKLE
+491 SKIRPVIQQGNAKLE
-506 SIYGAIVMQSQRMDD
+506 SIYGAIVSQSQRLDD

-527 DAIDDLGDRMED
+527 DAIDDLGDRMGD
-539 SGIGAGVSV
+539 TNVGAGVNVPDGDTGSV
-548 SGDDAAGTI
+548 

-572 MAAQFLV
+572 MVAQFAI

-623 GDMVRWIP
+623 GDKVRWIP

-668 WSQTTRDSITQ
+668 WSQTTQDSITQ
-679 SIRRGYNE
+679 SIRRGYSE

-722 GDIQY
+722 GDVEY

-739 RLYGLQGVDQLQGAM
+739 RLYGLQGVDQLQGVM

-768 IIIRSFEQA
+768 VIIRSFEQA
-777 MSKVAT
+777 MAKVAT

-795 IQTFTEISRDVL
+795 IQTFTDISRDVL
-807 SRTGEI
+807 SRTGET

-821 QGVVRESGFVGEQ
+821 QGIVRERGFVGEQ
-834 GDRIAKALSG
+834 GDRISKALAG

-864 HPEAR
+864 HPEVN

-874 RVIADDLSRAPEV
+874 RVIADDLSQQPEV
-887 VKRLLTNFQE
+887 IRRLLSNFQE
-897 QVGTGES
+897 QLGTGES

-915 VFTGLSDTDIKEL
+915 IFTGLSDTDIKEL
-928 MDESRNRI
+928 MDESRQMI
-936 PEEQRNGQ
+936 PEEQRTGQ
-944 WYDMNTLFDS
+944 WYDLNTLFDS
-954 IMKRMGELKETE
+954 IMKRMGELKEAE
-966 PGSMQY
+966 PGTMQY

-1016 AVKPDIDTGQ
+1016 AVKPDIGTGQ
-1026 KIANAVEEKVGRYDR
+1026 EIANAVEDKVGRYDR
-1041 NVYDGPATTNPGAW
+1041 NVYDGPATTNPGVW

-1080 ALKRKNMAMTGASIT
+1080 ALKRKNMAMTGAAINN
-1095 QVVAAEN
+1095 VVAAEN

>member
-31 IGGSQQLTEEQEKA
+31 IGGSQQLSEEQEKS
-45 LGKLREQL
+45 LEKLREQL

-60 SLDKLINDIRSTY
+60 SLDKLIGDIRSSYTGT
-73 IQAKQFQNVPDIP
+73 K
-86 DEQVQDYRNTAER
+86 QVQVMPDVSDDVIQDSRQIAVDN
-99 DIRQYVSDMA
+99 IRQLVSDMA
-109 GTFEQE
+109 DSFEEE
-115 LARQMDNRREMGGA
+115 LKRQTDARRQMGGA
-129 RPVTTDRDETKPP
+129 IPP
-142 TDGKPKII
+142 TPDRTEEKPAPGQPKVI
-150 YDEDG
+150 YDDDG
-155 NVQSLEWAV
+155 NVQSLEWTV
-164 EPPTEGKPKRRKK
+164 EPPVEQKPKRK
-177 RKTEIIDF
+177 RKPKTEAIEF
-185 DVDGMPVPPTPPT
+185 DVDGQPVTPP
-198 PPSATGQ
+198 PS
-205 EPLSGSPTPVPVQ
+205 TPVDTEGVSAGFPIPLPVQ
-218 EVNPVQVPDYAPLLR
+218 EVNPIQVPDYSDILR
-233 EIADNV
+233 EIADNG
-239 KPQGGTRPVTDPV
+239 KPRNNARTSTDPV
-252 QDQID
+252 QEQID

-262 MPRRAAAGLGD
+262 IPRRAAAGLTGD
-273 NRRNNSVSDNNDIE
+273 SKKIDSISRTVDDLKDDDITPISSQSQEVTNVSDTGGETI
-287 KLRDALS
+287 R
-294 DIESKWEEKIQDYI
+294 
-308 YEHYPTQATV
+308 
-318 SARSD
+318 
-323 SPEGK
+323 G
-328 EERERMKSDPVL
+328 
-340 VDMRKQAKAEID
+340 
-352 EADNKIFEA
+352 
-361 VRNERNVRSEVV
+361 ERNVRTEVV

-387 TVDNSRTETNN
+387 TVDNSHTETNN

-423 RTVNRVNE
+423 RNVSRVNE
-431 DMSSEPASSPE
+431 DMKAEPVSSPE
-442 FHRESGNDI
+442 FNRTDDSNTSSI
-451 PTVTGYDDSA
+451 NSYDDSG
-461 IISSIERNGEIFTAM
+461 IISSIEKNGEIITAV
-476 GDRLTGML
+476 GDRMVGML

-491 SKIRPAVLQGNAKLE
+491 SKIRPVIQQGNAKLE
-506 SIYGAIVMQSQRMDD
+506 SIYGAIVSQSQRLDD

-527 DAIDDLGDRMED
+527 DAIDDLGDRIGD
-539 SGIGAGVSV
+539 TNVGAGVNV
-548 SGDDAAGTI
+548 PDGDTGSI

-572 MAAQFLV
+572 MVAQFAI

-623 GDMVRWIP
+623 GDKVRWIP

-668 WSQTTRDSITQ
+668 WSQTTQDSITQ
-679 SIRRGYNE
+679 SIRRGYSE

-739 RLYGLQGVDQLQGAM
+739 RLYGLQSVDQLQGVM

-768 IIIRSFEQA
+768 VIIRSFEQA
-777 MSKVAT
+777 MAKVAT

-795 IQTFTEISRDVL
+795 IQTFTDISRDVL
-807 SRTGEI
+807 SRTGET

-821 QGVVRESGFVGEQ
+821 QGIVRERGFVGEQ
-834 GDRIAKALSG
+834 GDRISKALAG

-864 HPEAR
+864 HPEVN

-874 RVIADDLSRAPEV
+874 RVIADDLSRQPEV
-887 VKRLLTNFQE
+887 IRRLLSNFQE
-897 QVGTGES
+897 QLGTGES

-915 VFTGLSDTDIKEL
+915 IFTGLSDTDIKEL
-928 MDESRNRI
+928 MDESRQMI
-936 PEEQRNGQ
+936 PEEQRTGQ
-944 WYDMNTLFDS
+944 WYDLNTLFDS
-954 IMKRMGELKETE
+954 IMKRMGELKEAE
-966 PGSMQY
+966 PGTMQY

-1016 AVKPDIDTGQ
+1016 AVKPDIGTGQ
-1026 KIANAVEEKVGRYDR
+1026 EIANAVEDKVGRYDR
-1041 NVYDGPATTNPGAW
+1041 NVYDGPATTNPGVW
-1055 SLSQEQMDAVRAFF
+1055 SLSQDQMDAVRAFF

-1080 ALKRKNMAMTGASIT
+1080 ALKRKNMAMTGAAINN
-1095 QVVAAEN
+1095 VVAAEN

>member
-31 IGGSQQLTEEQEKA
+31 IGGSQQLSEEQEKS
-45 LGKLREQL
+45 LEKLREQL

-60 SLDKLINDIRSTY
+60 SLDKLIGDIRSSYTGAKHVQVMPDVSDDV
-73 IQAKQFQNVPDIP
+73 IQDSRQIAVDN
-86 DEQVQDYRNTAER
+86 
-99 DIRQYVSDMA
+99 IRQLVSDMA
-109 GTFEQE
+109 DSFEEE
-115 LARQMDNRREMGGA
+115 LKRQTDARRQMGGA
-129 RPVTTDRDETKPP
+129 ISPTPDRTEEKPAP
-142 TDGKPKII
+142 GQPKVV
-150 YDEDG
+150 YDDDG

-164 EPPTEGKPKRRKK
+164 EQKPRRKRKPK
-177 RKTEIIDF
+177 TEAIEF
-185 DVDGMPVPPTPPT
+185 DVDGQPVTPPPSIPVDTEGVSAGFPTP
-198 PPSATGQ
+198 
-205 EPLSGSPTPVPVQ
+205 LPVQ
-218 EVNPVQVPDYAPLLR
+218 EVNPIQVPDYSDILR
-233 EIADNV
+233 EIADNG
-239 KPQGGTRPVTDPV
+239 KPRDNARTSTDPV
-252 QDQID
+252 QEQID

-262 MPRRAAAGLGD
+262 MSRRAAAGLTGD
-273 NRRNNSVSDNNDIE
+273 SKKIDSISRTVDDLKDGDITPISSQSQEVTNVSDTGGETI
-287 KLRDALS
+287 
-294 DIESKWEEKIQDYI
+294 
-308 YEHYPTQATV
+308 
-318 SARSD
+318 
-323 SPEGK
+323 
-328 EERERMKSDPVL
+328 
-340 VDMRKQAKAEID
+340 
-352 EADNKIFEA
+352 
-361 VRNERNVRSEVV
+361 RNERNVRTEVV

-387 TVDNSRTETNN
+387 TVDNSHTETNN

-423 RTVNRVNE
+423 RNVSRVNE
-431 DMSSEPASSPE
+431 DMKAEPVSSPE
-442 FHRESGNDI
+442 FNRTDDSNTSSI
-451 PTVTGYDDSA
+451 ISYDDSG
-461 IISSIERNGEIFTAM
+461 IISSIEKNGEIITAV
-476 GDRLTGML
+476 GDRMVGML

-491 SKIRPAVLQGNAKLE
+491 SKIRPVIQQGNAKLE
-506 SIYGAIVMQSQRMDD
+506 SIYGAIVSQSQRLDD

-527 DAIDDLGDRMED
+527 DAIDDLGDRMGD
-539 SGIGAGVSV
+539 TNVGAGVNV
-548 SGDDAAGTI
+548 PDGDTGSI

-572 MAAQFLV
+572 MVAQFAI

-623 GDMVRWIP
+623 GDKVRWIP

-668 WSQTTRDSITQ
+668 WSQTTQDSITQ
-679 SIRRGYNE
+679 SIRRGYSE

-722 GDIQY
+722 GDVEY

-739 RLYGLQGVDQLQGAM
+739 RLYGLQGVDQLQGVM

-768 IIIRSFEQA
+768 VIIRSFEQA
-777 MSKVAT
+777 MAKVAT

-795 IQTFTEISRDVL
+795 IQTFTDISRDVL
-807 SRTGEI
+807 SRTGET

-821 QGVVRESGFVGEQ
+821 QGIVRERGFVGEQ
-834 GDRIAKALSG
+834 GDRISKALAG

-864 HPEAR
+864 HPEVN

-874 RVIADDLSRAPEV
+874 RVIADDLSRQPEV
-887 VKRLLTNFQE
+887 IRRLLSNFQE
-897 QVGTGES
+897 QLGTGES

-915 VFTGLSDTDIKEL
+915 IFTGLSDTDIKEL
-928 MDESRNRI
+928 MDESRQMI
-936 PEEQRNGQ
+936 PEEQRTGQ
-944 WYDMNTLFDS
+944 WYDLNTLFDS
-954 IMKRMGELKETE
+954 IMKRMGELKEAE
-966 PGSMQY
+966 PGTMQY

-1016 AVKPDIDTGQ
+1016 AVKPDIGTGQ
-1026 KIANAVEEKVGRYDR
+1026 EIANAVEDKVGRYDR
-1041 NVYDGPATTNPGAW
+1041 NVYDGPATTNPGVW

-1080 ALKRKNMAMTGASIT
+1080 ALKRKNMAMTGAAINN
-1095 QVVAAEN
+1095 VVAAEN

>member
-31 IGGSQQLTEEQEKA
+31 IGGSQQLSEQQEKA
-45 LGKLREQL
+45 LEKLREQL

-60 SLDKLINDIRSTY
+60 SLDKLIGDIRSSYTGAKRVQVMPDVSDDV
-73 IQAKQFQNVPDIP
+73 IQDSRQIAVDN
-86 DEQVQDYRNTAER
+86 
-99 DIRQYVSDMA
+99 IRQLVSDMA
-109 GTFEQE
+109 DSFEEE
-115 LARQMDNRREMGGA
+115 LKRQTDARRQMGGA
-129 RPVTTDRDETKPP
+129 IPP
-142 TDGKPKII
+142 TPDRTEEKPAPGQPKVI
-150 YDEDG
+150 YDDDG
-155 NVQSLEWAV
+155 NVQSLEWTV
-164 EPPTEGKPKRRKK
+164 EPPVEQKPKRK
-177 RKTEIIDF
+177 RKPKTEAIEF
-185 DVDGMPVPPTPPT
+185 DVDGQPVTPP
-198 PPSATGQ
+198 PS
-205 EPLSGSPTPVPVQ
+205 TPVDTEGVSAGFPIPLPVQ
-218 EVNPVQVPDYAPLLR
+218 EVNPIQVPDYSDILR
-233 EIADNV
+233 EIADNG
-239 KPQGGTRPVTDPV
+239 KPRNNARTSTDPV
-252 QDQID
+252 QEQID

-262 MPRRAAAGLGD
+262 IPRRAAAGLTGD
-273 NRRNNSVSDNNDIE
+273 SKKIDSISRTVDDLKDDDITPISSQSQEVTNVSDTGGETI
-287 KLRDALS
+287 R
-294 DIESKWEEKIQDYI
+294 
-308 YEHYPTQATV
+308 
-318 SARSD
+318 
-323 SPEGK
+323 G
-328 EERERMKSDPVL
+328 
-340 VDMRKQAKAEID
+340 
-352 EADNKIFEA
+352 
-361 VRNERNVRSEVV
+361 ERNVRTEVV

-387 TVDNSRTETNN
+387 TVDNSHTKTNN

-423 RTVNRVNE
+423 RNVSRVNE
-431 DMSSEPASSPE
+431 DMKAEPVSSPE
-442 FHRESGNDI
+442 FNRTDDSNTSSI
-451 PTVTGYDDSA
+451 NSYDDSG
-461 IISSIERNGEIFTAM
+461 IISSIEKNGEIITAV
-476 GDRLTGML
+476 GDRMVGML

-491 SKIRPAVLQGNAKLE
+491 SKIRPVIQQGNAKLE
-506 SIYGAIVMQSQRMDD
+506 SIYGAIVSQSQRLDD

-527 DAIDDLGDRMED
+527 DAIDDLGDRIGD
-539 SGIGAGVSV
+539 TNVGAGVNV
-548 SGDDAAGTI
+548 PDGDTGSI

-572 MAAQFLV
+572 MVAQFAI

-623 GDMVRWIP
+623 GDKVRWIP

-668 WSQTTRDSITQ
+668 WSQTTQDSITQ
-679 SIRRGYNE
+679 SIRRGYSE

-739 RLYGLQGVDQLQGAM
+739 RLYGLQSVDQLQGVM

-768 IIIRSFEQA
+768 VIIRSFEQA
-777 MSKVAT
+777 MAKVAT

-795 IQTFTEISRDVL
+795 IQTFTDISRDVL
-807 SRTGEI
+807 SRTGET

-821 QGVVRESGFVGEQ
+821 QGIVRERGFVGEQ
-834 GDRIAKALSG
+834 GDRISKALAG

-864 HPEAR
+864 HPEVN

-874 RVIADDLSRAPEV
+874 RVIADDLSRQPEV
-887 VKRLLTNFQE
+887 IRRLLSNFQE
-897 QVGTGES
+897 QLGTGES

-915 VFTGLSDTDIKEL
+915 IFTGLSDTDIKEL
-928 MDESRNRI
+928 MDESRQMI
-936 PEEQRNGQ
+936 PEEQRTGQ
-944 WYDMNTLFDS
+944 WYDLNTLFDS
-954 IMKRMGELKETE
+954 IMKRMGELKEAE
-966 PGSMQY
+966 PGTMQY

-1016 AVKPDIDTGQ
+1016 AVKPDIGTGQ
-1026 KIANAVEEKVGRYDR
+1026 EIANAVEDKVGRYDR
-1041 NVYDGPATTNPGAW
+1041 NVYDGPATTNPGVW

-1080 ALKRKNMAMTGASIT
+1080 ALKRKNMAMTGAAINN
-1095 QVVAAEN
+1095 VVAAEN

>member
-31 IGGSQQLTEEQEKA
+31 IGGSQQLSEEQEKS
-45 LGKLREQL
+45 LEKLREQL

-60 SLDKLINDIRSTY
+60 SLDKLIGDIRSSYTGT
-73 IQAKQFQNVPDIP
+73 K
-86 DEQVQDYRNTAER
+86 QVQVMPDVSDDVIQDSRQIAVDN
-99 DIRQYVSDMA
+99 IRQLVSDMA
-109 GTFEQE
+109 DSFEEE
-115 LARQMDNRREMGGA
+115 LKRQTDARRQMGGA
-129 RPVTTDRDETKPP
+129 IPP
-142 TDGKPKII
+142 TPDRTEEKPAPGQPKVI
-150 YDEDG
+150 YDDDG
-155 NVQSLEWAV
+155 NVQSLEWTV
-164 EPPTEGKPKRRKK
+164 EPPVEQKPKRK
-177 RKTEIIDF
+177 RKPKTEVIEF
-185 DVDGMPVPPTPPT
+185 DVDGQPVTPP
-198 PPSATGQ
+198 PS
-205 EPLSGSPTPVPVQ
+205 TPVDTEGVSAGFPIPLPVQ
-218 EVNPVQVPDYAPLLR
+218 EVNPIQVPDYSDILR
-233 EIADNV
+233 EIADNG
-239 KPQGGTRPVTDPV
+239 KPRNNARTSTDPV
-252 QDQID
+252 QEQID

-262 MPRRAAAGLGD
+262 MPRRAAAGLTGD
-273 NRRNNSVSDNNDIE
+273 SKKIDSISRTVDDLKDDDITPISSQSQEVTNVSDTGGETI
-287 KLRDALS
+287 R
-294 DIESKWEEKIQDYI
+294 
-308 YEHYPTQATV
+308 
-318 SARSD
+318 
-323 SPEGK
+323 G
-328 EERERMKSDPVL
+328 
-340 VDMRKQAKAEID
+340 
-352 EADNKIFEA
+352 
-361 VRNERNVRSEVV
+361 ERNVRTEVV

-387 TVDNSRTETNN
+387 TVDNSHTETNN

-423 RTVNRVNE
+423 RNVSRVNE
-431 DMSSEPASSPE
+431 DMKAEPVSSPE
-442 FHRESGNDI
+442 FNRTDDSNTSSI
-451 PTVTGYDDSA
+451 NSYDDSG
-461 IISSIERNGEIFTAM
+461 IISSIEKNGEIITAV
-476 GDRLTGML
+476 GDRMVGML

-491 SKIRPAVLQGNAKLE
+491 SKIRPVIQQGNAKLE
-506 SIYGAIVMQSQRMDD
+506 SIYGAIVSQSQRLDD

-527 DAIDDLGDRMED
+527 DAIDDLGDRIGD
-539 SGIGAGVSV
+539 TNVGAGVNV
-548 SGDDAAGTI
+548 PDGDTGSI

-572 MAAQFLV
+572 MVAQFAI

-623 GDMVRWIP
+623 GDKVRWIP

-668 WSQTTRDSITQ
+668 WSQTTQDSITQ
-679 SIRRGYNE
+679 SIRRGYSE

-739 RLYGLQGVDQLQGAM
+739 RLYGLQSVDQLQGVM

-768 IIIRSFEQA
+768 VIIRSFEQA
-777 MSKVAT
+777 MAKVAT

-795 IQTFTEISRDVL
+795 IQTFTDISRDVL
-807 SRTGEI
+807 SRTGET

-821 QGVVRESGFVGEQ
+821 QGIVRERGFVGEQ
-834 GDRIAKALSG
+834 GDRISKALAG

-864 HPEAR
+864 HPEVN

-874 RVIADDLSRAPEV
+874 RVIADDLSRQPEV
-887 VKRLLTNFQE
+887 IRRLLSNFQE
-897 QVGTGES
+897 QLGTGES

-915 VFTGLSDTDIKEL
+915 IFTGLSDTDIKEL
-928 MDESRNRI
+928 MDESRQMI
-936 PEEQRNGQ
+936 PEEQRTGQ
-944 WYDMNTLFDS
+944 WYDLNTLFDS
-954 IMKRMGELKETE
+954 IMKRMGELKEAE
-966 PGSMQY
+966 PGTMQY

-1016 AVKPDIDTGQ
+1016 AVKPDIGTGQ
-1026 KIANAVEEKVGRYDR
+1026 EIANAVEDKVGRYDR
-1041 NVYDGPATTNPGAW
+1041 NVCDGPATTNPGGW

-1080 ALKRKNMAMTGASIT
+1080 ALKRKNMAMTGAAINN
-1095 QVVAAEN
+1095 VVAAEN

>member
-31 IGGSQQLTEEQEKA
+31 IGGSQQLSEQQEKA
-45 LGKLREQL
+45 LEKLREQL

-60 SLDKLINDIRSTY
+60 SLDKLIGDIRSSYTGAKRVQVMPDVSDDV
-73 IQAKQFQNVPDIP
+73 IQDSRQIAVDN
-86 DEQVQDYRNTAER
+86 
-99 DIRQYVSDMA
+99 IRQLVSDMA
-109 GTFEQE
+109 DSFEEE
-115 LARQMDNRREMGGA
+115 LKRQTDARRQMGGA
-129 RPVTTDRDETKPP
+129 IPP
-142 TDGKPKII
+142 TPDRIEEKPAPGQPKVI
-150 YDEDG
+150 YNDDG
-155 NVQSLEWAV
+155 NVQSLEWTV
-164 EPPTEGKPKRRKK
+164 EPPVEQKPKRK
-177 RKTEIIDF
+177 RKPKTEAIEF
-185 DVDGMPVPPTPPT
+185 DVDGQPVTPP
-198 PPSATGQ
+198 PS
-205 EPLSGSPTPVPVQ
+205 TPVDTEGVSAGFPIPLPVQ
-218 EVNPVQVPDYAPLLR
+218 EVNPIQVPDYSDILR
-233 EIADNV
+233 EIADNG
-239 KPQGGTRPVTDPV
+239 KPRNNARTSTDPV
-252 QDQID
+252 QEQID

-262 MPRRAAAGLGD
+262 MPRRAAAGLTGD
-273 NRRNNSVSDNNDIE
+273 SKKIDSISRTVDDLKDDDITPISSQSQEVTNVSDTGGETI
-287 KLRDALS
+287 RD
-294 DIESKWEEKIQDYI
+294 
-308 YEHYPTQATV
+308 
-318 SARSD
+318 
-323 SPEGK
+323 
-328 EERERMKSDPVL
+328 
-340 VDMRKQAKAEID
+340 
-352 EADNKIFEA
+352 
-361 VRNERNVRSEVV
+361 ERNVRTEVV

-387 TVDNSRTETNN
+387 TVDNSHTETNN

-423 RTVNRVNE
+423 RNVSRVNE
-431 DMSSEPASSPE
+431 DMKAEPVSSPE
-442 FHRESGNDI
+442 FNRTDDSNTSSI
-451 PTVTGYDDSA
+451 NSYDDSG
-461 IISSIERNGEIFTAM
+461 IISSIEKNGEIITAV
-476 GDRLTGML
+476 GDRMVGML

-491 SKIRPAVLQGNAKLE
+491 SKIRPVIQQGNAKLE
-506 SIYGAIVMQSQRMDD
+506 SIYGAIVSQSQRLDD

-527 DAIDDLGDRMED
+527 DAIDDLGDRMGD
-539 SGIGAGVSV
+539 TNVGAGVNV
-548 SGDDAAGTI
+548 PDGDTGSI

-572 MAAQFLV
+572 MVAQFAI

-623 GDMVRWIP
+623 GDKVRWIP

-668 WSQTTRDSITQ
+668 WSQTTQDSITQ
-679 SIRRGYNE
+679 SIRRGYSE

-739 RLYGLQGVDQLQGAM
+739 RLYGLQSVDQLQGVM

-768 IIIRSFEQA
+768 VIIRSFEQA
-777 MSKVAT
+777 MAKVAT

-795 IQTFTEISRDVL
+795 IQTFTDISRDVL
-807 SRTGEI
+807 SRTGET

-821 QGVVRESGFVGEQ
+821 QGIVRERGFVGEQ
-834 GDRIAKALSG
+834 GDRISKALAG

-864 HPEAR
+864 HPEVN

-874 RVIADDLSRAPEV
+874 RVIADDLSRQPEV
-887 VKRLLTNFQE
+887 IRRLLSNFQE
-897 QVGTGES
+897 QLGTGES

-915 VFTGLSDTDIKEL
+915 IFTGLSDTDIKEL
-928 MDESRNRI
+928 MDESRQMI
-936 PEEQRNGQ
+936 PEEQRTGQ
-944 WYDMNTLFDS
+944 WYDLNTLFDS
-954 IMKRMGELKETE
+954 IMKRMGELKEAE
-966 PGSMQY
+966 PGTMQY

-1016 AVKPDIDTGQ
+1016 AVKPDIGTGQ
-1026 KIANAVEEKVGRYDR
+1026 EIANAVEDKVGRYDR
-1041 NVYDGPATTNPGAW
+1041 NVYDGPATTNPGVW

-1080 ALKRKNMAMTGASIT
+1080 ALKRKNMAMTGAAINN
-1095 QVVAAEN
+1095 VVAAEN

>member
-31 IGGSQQLTEEQEKA
+31 IGGSQQLSEEQEKS
-45 LGKLREQL
+45 LEKLREQL

-60 SLDKLINDIRSTY
+60 SLDKLIGDIRSSYTGAKHVQVMPDVSDDV
-73 IQAKQFQNVPDIP
+73 IQDSRQIAVDN
-86 DEQVQDYRNTAER
+86 
-99 DIRQYVSDMA
+99 IRQLVSDMA
-109 GTFEQE
+109 DSFEEE
-115 LARQMDNRREMGGA
+115 LKRQTDARRQMGGA
-129 RPVTTDRDETKPP
+129 ISPTPDRTEEKPAP
-142 TDGKPKII
+142 GQPKVV
-150 YDEDG
+150 YDDDG

-164 EPPTEGKPKRRKK
+164 EQKPRRKRKPK
-177 RKTEIIDF
+177 TEAIEF
-185 DVDGMPVPPTPPT
+185 DVDGQPVTPP
-198 PPSATGQ
+198 PSIPVDTEGVSAGFPI
-205 EPLSGSPTPVPVQ
+205 PLPVQ
-218 EVNPVQVPDYAPLLR
+218 EVNPIQVPDYSDILR
-233 EIADNV
+233 EIADNG
-239 KPQGGTRPVTDPV
+239 KPRDNARTSTDPV
-252 QDQID
+252 QEQID

-262 MPRRAAAGLGD
+262 MSRRAAAGLTGD
-273 NRRNNSVSDNNDIE
+273 SKKIDSISRTVDDLKDDDITPISSQSQEVTNVSDTGGETI
-287 KLRDALS
+287 
-294 DIESKWEEKIQDYI
+294 
-308 YEHYPTQATV
+308 
-318 SARSD
+318 
-323 SPEGK
+323 
-328 EERERMKSDPVL
+328 
-340 VDMRKQAKAEID
+340 
-352 EADNKIFEA
+352 
-361 VRNERNVRSEVV
+361 RNERNARTEVV

-387 TVDNSRTETNN
+387 TIDNSHTETNN

-423 RTVNRVNE
+423 RNVSRVNE
-431 DMSSEPASSPE
+431 DMKAEPVSSPE
-442 FHRESGNDI
+442 FNRTDDSNTSSI
-451 PTVTGYDDSA
+451 ISYDDSG
-461 IISSIERNGEIFTAM
+461 IISSIEKNGEIITAV
-476 GDRLTGML
+476 GDRMVGML

-491 SKIRPAVLQGNAKLE
+491 SKIRPVIQQGNAKLE
-506 SIYGAIVMQSQRMDD
+506 SIYGAIVSQSQRLDD

-527 DAIDDLGDRMED
+527 DAIDDLGDRMGD
-539 SGIGAGVSV
+539 TNVGAGVNV
-548 SGDDAAGTI
+548 PDGDTGSI

-572 MAAQFLV
+572 MVAQFAI

-584 AWEVFK
+584 AWKVFK

-623 GDMVRWIP
+623 GDKVRWIP

-668 WSQTTRDSITQ
+668 WSQTTQDSITQ
-679 SIRRGYNE
+679 SIRRGYSE

-722 GDIQY
+722 GDVEY

-739 RLYGLQGVDQLQGAM
+739 RLYGLQGVDQLQGVM

-768 IIIRSFEQA
+768 VIIRSFEQA
-777 MSKVAT
+777 MAKVAT

-795 IQTFTEISRDVL
+795 IQTFTDISRDVL
-807 SRTGEI
+807 SRTGET

-821 QGVVRESGFVGEQ
+821 QGIVRERGFVGEQ
-834 GDRIAKALSG
+834 GDRISKALAG

-864 HPEAR
+864 HPEVN

-874 RVIADDLSRAPEV
+874 RVIADDLSRQPEV
-887 VKRLLTNFQE
+887 IRRLLSNFQE
-897 QVGTGES
+897 QLGTGES

-915 VFTGLSDTDIKEL
+915 IFTGLSDTDIKEL
-928 MDESRNRI
+928 MDESRQMI
-936 PEEQRNGQ
+936 PEEQRTGQ
-944 WYDMNTLFDS
+944 WYDLNTLFDS
-954 IMKRMGELKETE
+954 IMKRMGELKEAE
-966 PGSMQY
+966 PGTMQY

-1016 AVKPDIDTGQ
+1016 AVKPDIGTGQ
-1026 KIANAVEEKVGRYDR
+1026 EIANVVEDKVGRYDR
-1041 NVYDGPATTNPGAW
+1041 NVYDGPATTNPGVW

-1080 ALKRKNMAMTGASIT
+1080 ALKRKNMAMTGAAINN
-1095 QVVAAEN
+1095 VVAAEN

>member
-31 IGGSQQLTEEQEKA
+31 IGGSQQLSEQQEKA
-45 LGKLREQL
+45 LEKLREQL

-60 SLDKLINDIRSTY
+60 SLDKLIGDIRSSYTGAKRVQVMPDVSDDV
-73 IQAKQFQNVPDIP
+73 IQDSRQIAVDN
-86 DEQVQDYRNTAER
+86 
-99 DIRQYVSDMA
+99 IRQLVSDMA
-109 GTFEQE
+109 DSFEEE
-115 LARQMDNRREMGGA
+115 LKRQTDARRQMGGA
-129 RPVTTDRDETKPP
+129 IPP
-142 TDGKPKII
+142 TPDRTEENPAPGQPKVI
-150 YDEDG
+150 YDDDG
-155 NVQSLEWAV
+155 NVQSLEWTV
-164 EPPTEGKPKRRKK
+164 EPPVEQKPKRK
-177 RKTEIIDF
+177 RKPKTEAIEF
-185 DVDGMPVPPTPPT
+185 DVDGQPVTPP
-198 PPSATGQ
+198 PS
-205 EPLSGSPTPVPVQ
+205 TPVDTEGVSAGFPIPLPVQ
-218 EVNPVQVPDYAPLLR
+218 EVNPIQVPDYSDILR
-233 EIADNV
+233 EIADNG
-239 KPQGGTRPVTDPV
+239 KPRNNARTSTDPV
-252 QDQID
+252 QEQID

-262 MPRRAAAGLGD
+262 MPRRAAAGLTGD
-273 NRRNNSVSDNNDIE
+273 SKKIDSISRTVDDLKDDDITPISSQSQEVTNVSDTGGETI
-287 KLRDALS
+287 R
-294 DIESKWEEKIQDYI
+294 
-308 YEHYPTQATV
+308 
-318 SARSD
+318 
-323 SPEGK
+323 G
-328 EERERMKSDPVL
+328 
-340 VDMRKQAKAEID
+340 
-352 EADNKIFEA
+352 
-361 VRNERNVRSEVV
+361 ERNVRTEVV

-387 TVDNSRTETNN
+387 TVDNSHTETNN

-423 RTVNRVNE
+423 RNVSRVNE
-431 DMSSEPASSPE
+431 DMKAEPVSSPE
-442 FHRESGNDI
+442 FNRTDDSNTSSI
-451 PTVTGYDDSA
+451 NSYDDSG
-461 IISSIERNGEIFTAM
+461 IISSIEKNGEIITAV
-476 GDRLTGML
+476 GDRMVGML

-491 SKIRPAVLQGNAKLE
+491 SKIRPVIQQGNAKLE
-506 SIYGAIVMQSQRMDD
+506 SIYGAIVSQSQRLDD

-527 DAIDDLGDRMED
+527 DAIDDLGDRIGD
-539 SGIGAGVSV
+539 TNVGAGVNV
-548 SGDDAAGTI
+548 PDGDTGSI

-572 MAAQFLV
+572 MVAQFAI

-623 GDMVRWIP
+623 GDKVRWIP

-668 WSQTTRDSITQ
+668 WSQTTQDSITQ
-679 SIRRGYNE
+679 SIRRGYSE

-739 RLYGLQGVDQLQGAM
+739 RLYGLQSVDQLQGVM

-768 IIIRSFEQA
+768 VIIRSFEQA
-777 MSKVAT
+777 MAKVAT

-795 IQTFTEISRDVL
+795 IQTFTDISRDVL
-807 SRTGEI
+807 SRTGET

-821 QGVVRESGFVGEQ
+821 QGIVRERGFVGEQ
-834 GDRIAKALSG
+834 GDRISKALAG

-864 HPEAR
+864 HPEVN

-874 RVIADDLSRAPEV
+874 RVIADDLSRQPEV
-887 VKRLLTNFQE
+887 IRRLLSNFQE
-897 QVGTGES
+897 QLGTGES

-915 VFTGLSDTDIKEL
+915 IFTGLSDTDIKEL
-928 MDESRNRI
+928 MDESRQMI
-936 PEEQRNGQ
+936 PEEQRTGQ
-944 WYDMNTLFDS
+944 WYDLNTLFDS
-954 IMKRMGELKETE
+954 IMKRMGELKEAE
-966 PGSMQY
+966 PGTMQY

-1016 AVKPDIDTGQ
+1016 AVKPDIGTGQ
-1026 KIANAVEEKVGRYDR
+1026 EIANAVEDKVGRYDR
-1041 NVYDGPATTNPGAW
+1041 NVYDGPATTNPGVW

-1080 ALKRKNMAMTGASIT
+1080 ALKRKNMAMTGAAINN
-1095 QVVAAEN
+1095 VVAAEN

>member
-31 IGGSQQLTEEQEKA
+31 IGGSQQLSEQQEKA
-45 LGKLREQL
+45 LEKLREQL

-60 SLDKLINDIRSTY
+60 SLDKLIGDIRSSYTGAKRVQVMPDVSDDV
-73 IQAKQFQNVPDIP
+73 IQDSRQIAVDN
-86 DEQVQDYRNTAER
+86 
-99 DIRQYVSDMA
+99 IRQLVSDMA
-109 GTFEQE
+109 DSFEEE
-115 LARQMDNRREMGGA
+115 LKRQTDARRQMGGA
-129 RPVTTDRDETKPP
+129 IPP
-142 TDGKPKII
+142 TPDRTEEKPAPGQPKVI
-150 YDEDG
+150 YDDDG
-155 NVQSLEWAV
+155 NVQSLEWTV
-164 EPPTEGKPKRRKK
+164 EPPVEQKPKRK
-177 RKTEIIDF
+177 RKPKTEAIEF
-185 DVDGMPVPPTPPT
+185 DVDGQPVTPP
-198 PPSATGQ
+198 PS
-205 EPLSGSPTPVPVQ
+205 TPVDTEGVSAGFPIPLPVQ
-218 EVNPVQVPDYAPLLR
+218 EVNPIQVPDYSDILR
-233 EIADNV
+233 EIADNG
-239 KPQGGTRPVTDPV
+239 KPRNNARTSTDPV
-252 QDQID
+252 QEQID

-262 MPRRAAAGLGD
+262 IPRRAAAGLTG
-273 NRRNNSVSDNNDIE
+273 NSKKIDSILRTVDDLKDDDITPISSQSQKVTNVSDTGGETI
-287 KLRDALS
+287 R
-294 DIESKWEEKIQDYI
+294 
-308 YEHYPTQATV
+308 
-318 SARSD
+318 
-323 SPEGK
+323 G
-328 EERERMKSDPVL
+328 
-340 VDMRKQAKAEID
+340 
-352 EADNKIFEA
+352 
-361 VRNERNVRSEVV
+361 ERNVRTEVV

-387 TVDNSRTETNN
+387 TVDNSHTETNN

-423 RTVNRVNE
+423 RNVSRVNE
-431 DMSSEPASSPE
+431 DMKAEPVSSPE
-442 FHRESGNDI
+442 FNRTDDSNTSSI
-451 PTVTGYDDSA
+451 NSYDDSG
-461 IISSIERNGEIFTAM
+461 IISSIEKNGEIITAV
-476 GDRLTGML
+476 GDRMVGML

-491 SKIRPAVLQGNAKLE
+491 SKIRPVIQQGNAKLE
-506 SIYGAIVMQSQRMDD
+506 SIYGAIVSQSQRLDD

-527 DAIDDLGDRMED
+527 DAIDDLGDRIGD
-539 SGIGAGVSV
+539 TNVGAGVNV
-548 SGDDAAGTI
+548 PDGDTGSI

-572 MAAQFLV
+572 MVAQFAI

-623 GDMVRWIP
+623 GDKVRWIP

-668 WSQTTRDSITQ
+668 WSQTTQDSITQ
-679 SIRRGYNE
+679 SIRRGYSE

-739 RLYGLQGVDQLQGAM
+739 RLYGLQSVDQLQGVM

-768 IIIRSFEQA
+768 VIIRSFEQA
-777 MSKVAT
+777 MAKVAT

-795 IQTFTEISRDVL
+795 IQTFTDISRDVL
-807 SRTGEI
+807 SRTGET

-821 QGVVRESGFVGEQ
+821 QGIVRERGFVGEQ
-834 GDRIAKALSG
+834 GDRISKALAG

-864 HPEAR
+864 HPEVN

-874 RVIADDLSRAPEV
+874 RVIADDLSRQPEV
-887 VKRLLTNFQE
+887 IRRLLSNFQE
-897 QVGTGES
+897 QLGTGES

-915 VFTGLSDTDIKEL
+915 IFTGLSDTDIKEL
-928 MDESRNRI
+928 MDESRQMI
-936 PEEQRNGQ
+936 PEEQRTGQ
-944 WYDMNTLFDS
+944 WYDLNTLFDS
-954 IMKRMGELKETE
+954 IMKRMGELKEAE
-966 PGSMQY
+966 PGTMQY

-1016 AVKPDIDTGQ
+1016 AVKPDIGTGQ
-1026 KIANAVEEKVGRYDR
+1026 EIANAVEDKVGRYDR
-1041 NVYDGPATTNPGAW
+1041 NVYDGPATTNPGVW

-1080 ALKRKNMAMTGASIT
+1080 ALKRKNMAMTGAAINN
-1095 QVVAAEN
+1095 VVAAEN

>member
-31 IGGSQQLTEEQEKA
+31 IGGSQQLSEQQEKA
-45 LGKLREQL
+45 LEKLREQL

-60 SLDKLINDIRSTY
+60 SLDKLIGDIRSSYTGAKRVQVMPDVSDDV
-73 IQAKQFQNVPDIP
+73 IQDSRQIAVDN
-86 DEQVQDYRNTAER
+86 
-99 DIRQYVSDMA
+99 IRQLVSDMA
-109 GTFEQE
+109 DSFEEE
-115 LARQMDNRREMGGA
+115 LKRQTDARRQMGGA
-129 RPVTTDRDETKPP
+129 IPP
-142 TDGKPKII
+142 TPDRTEEKPAPGQPKVI
-150 YDEDG
+150 YDDDG
-155 NVQSLEWAV
+155 NVQGLEWTV
-164 EPPTEGKPKRRKK
+164 EPPVEQKPKRK
-177 RKTEIIDF
+177 RKPKTEAIEF
-185 DVDGMPVPPTPPT
+185 DVDGQPVTPP
-198 PPSATGQ
+198 PS
-205 EPLSGSPTPVPVQ
+205 TPVDTEGVSAGFPIPLPVQ
-218 EVNPVQVPDYAPLLR
+218 EVNPIQVPDYSDILR
-233 EIADNV
+233 EIADNG
-239 KPQGGTRPVTDPV
+239 KPRNNARTSTDPV
-252 QDQID
+252 QEQID

-262 MPRRAAAGLGD
+262 MPRRAAAGLTGD
-273 NRRNNSVSDNNDIE
+273 SKKIDSISRTVDDLKDDDITPISSQSQEVTNVSDTGGETI
-287 KLRDALS
+287 RD
-294 DIESKWEEKIQDYI
+294 
-308 YEHYPTQATV
+308 
-318 SARSD
+318 
-323 SPEGK
+323 
-328 EERERMKSDPVL
+328 
-340 VDMRKQAKAEID
+340 
-352 EADNKIFEA
+352 
-361 VRNERNVRSEVV
+361 ERNVRTEVV

-387 TVDNSRTETNN
+387 TVDNSHTETNN

-423 RTVNRVNE
+423 RNVSRVNE
-431 DMSSEPASSPE
+431 DMKAEPVSSPE
-442 FHRESGNDI
+442 FNRTDDSNTSSI
-451 PTVTGYDDSA
+451 NSYDDSG
-461 IISSIERNGEIFTAM
+461 IISSIEKNGEIITAV
-476 GDRLTGML
+476 GDRMVGML

-491 SKIRPAVLQGNAKLE
+491 SKIRPVIQQGNAKLE
-506 SIYGAIVMQSQRMDD
+506 SIYGAIVSQSQRLDD

-527 DAIDDLGDRMED
+527 DAIDDLGDRIGD
-539 SGIGAGVSV
+539 TNVGAGVNV
-548 SGDDAAGTI
+548 PDGDTGSI

-572 MAAQFLV
+572 MVAQFAI

-623 GDMVRWIP
+623 GDKVRWIP

-668 WSQTTRDSITQ
+668 WSQTTQDSITQ
-679 SIRRGYNE
+679 SIRRGYSE
-687 GSYAASSLG
+687 GSYAVSSLG

-739 RLYGLQGVDQLQGAM
+739 RLYGLQSVDQLQGVM

-777 MSKVAT
+777 MAKVAT

-795 IQTFTEISRDVL
+795 IQTFTDISRDVL
-807 SRTGEI
+807 SRTGET

-821 QGVVRESGFVGEQ
+821 QGIVRERGFVGEQ
-834 GDRIAKALSG
+834 GDRISKALAG

-864 HPEAR
+864 HPEVN

-874 RVIADDLSRAPEV
+874 RVIADDLSRQPEV
-887 VKRLLTNFQE
+887 IRRLLSNFQE
-897 QVGTGES
+897 QLGTGES

-915 VFTGLSDTDIKEL
+915 IFTGLSDTDIKEL
-928 MDESRNRI
+928 MDESRQMI
-936 PEEQRNGQ
+936 PEEQRTGQ
-944 WYDMNTLFDS
+944 WYDLNTLFDS
-954 IMKRMGELKETE
+954 IMKRMGELKEAE
-966 PGSMQY
+966 PGTMQY

-1016 AVKPDIDTGQ
+1016 AVKPDIGTGQ
-1026 KIANAVEEKVGRYDR
+1026 EIANAVENEVGRYDR
-1041 NVYDGPATTNPGAW
+1041 NVYDGPATTNPGVW
-1055 SLSQEQMDAVRAFF
+1055 SLSQEQMDAVRALF

-1080 ALKRKNMAMTGASIT
+1080 ALKRKNMAMTGAAINN
-1095 QVVAAEN
+1095 VVAAEN

>member
-31 IGGSQQLTEEQEKA
+31 IGGSQQLSEQQEKA
-45 LGKLREQL
+45 LEKLREQL

-60 SLDKLINDIRSTY
+60 SLDKLIGDIRSSYTGAKRVQVMPDVSDDV
-73 IQAKQFQNVPDIP
+73 IQDSRQIAVDN
-86 DEQVQDYRNTAER
+86 
-99 DIRQYVSDMA
+99 IRQLVSDMA
-109 GTFEQE
+109 DSFEEE
-115 LARQMDNRREMGGA
+115 LKRQTDARRQMGGA
-129 RPVTTDRDETKPP
+129 IPP
-142 TDGKPKII
+142 TPDRTEEKPAPGQPKVI
-150 YDEDG
+150 YDDDG
-155 NVQSLEWAV
+155 NVQSLEWTV
-164 EPPTEGKPKRRKK
+164 EPPVEQKPKRK
-177 RKTEIIDF
+177 RKPKTEAIEF
-185 DVDGMPVPPTPPT
+185 DVDGQPVTPP
-198 PPSATGQ
+198 PS
-205 EPLSGSPTPVPVQ
+205 TPVDTEGVSAGFPIPLPVQ
-218 EVNPVQVPDYAPLLR
+218 EVNPIQVPDYSDILR
-233 EIADNV
+233 EIADNG
-239 KPQGGTRPVTDPV
+239 KPRNNARTSTDPV
-252 QDQID
+252 QEQID

-262 MPRRAAAGLGD
+262 MPRRAAAGLTGD
-273 NRRNNSVSDNNDIE
+273 SKKIDSISRTVDDLKDDDITPISSQSQEVTNVSDTGGETI
-287 KLRDALS
+287 R
-294 DIESKWEEKIQDYI
+294 
-308 YEHYPTQATV
+308 
-318 SARSD
+318 
-323 SPEGK
+323 G
-328 EERERMKSDPVL
+328 
-340 VDMRKQAKAEID
+340 
-352 EADNKIFEA
+352 
-361 VRNERNVRSEVV
+361 ERNVRTEVV

-387 TVDNSRTETNN
+387 TVDNSHTETNN

-423 RTVNRVNE
+423 RNVSRVNE
-431 DMSSEPASSPE
+431 DMKAEPVSSPE
-442 FHRESGNDI
+442 FNRTDDSNTSSI
-451 PTVTGYDDSA
+451 NSYDDSG
-461 IISSIERNGEIFTAM
+461 IISSIEKNGEIITAV
-476 GDRLTGML
+476 GDRMVGML

-491 SKIRPAVLQGNAKLE
+491 SKIRPVIQQGNAKLE
-506 SIYGAIVMQSQRMDD
+506 SIYGAIVSQSQRLDD

-527 DAIDDLGDRMED
+527 DAIDDLGDRIGD
-539 SGIGAGVSV
+539 TNVGAGVNV
-548 SGDDAAGTI
+548 PDGDTGSI

-572 MAAQFLV
+572 MVAQFAI

-623 GDMVRWIP
+623 GDKVRWIP

-668 WSQTTRDSITQ
+668 WSQTTQDSITQ
-679 SIRRGYNE
+679 SIRRGYSE

-739 RLYGLQGVDQLQGAM
+739 RLYGLQSVDQLQGVM

-768 IIIRSFEQA
+768 VIIRSFEQA
-777 MSKVAT
+777 MAKVAT

-795 IQTFTEISRDVL
+795 IQTFTDISRDVL
-807 SRTGEI
+807 SRTGET

-821 QGVVRESGFVGEQ
+821 QGIVRERGFVGEQ
-834 GDRIAKALSG
+834 GDRISKALAG

-864 HPEAR
+864 HPEVN

-874 RVIADDLSRAPEV
+874 RVIADDLSRQPEV
-887 VKRLLTNFQE
+887 IRRLLSNFQE
-897 QVGTGES
+897 QLGTGES

-915 VFTGLSDTDIKEL
+915 IFTGLSDTDIKEL
-928 MDESRNRI
+928 IDESRQMI
-936 PEEQRNGQ
+936 PEEQRTGQ
-944 WYDMNTLFDS
+944 WYDLNTLFDS
-954 IMKRMGELKETE
+954 IMKRMGELKEAE
-966 PGSMQY
+966 PGTMQY

-1016 AVKPDIDTGQ
+1016 AVKPDIGTGQ
-1026 KIANAVEEKVGRYDR
+1026 EIANAVEDKVGRYDR
-1041 NVYDGPATTNPGAW
+1041 NVYDGPATTNPGVW

-1080 ALKRKNMAMTGASIT
+1080 ALKRKNMAMTGAAINN
-1095 QVVAAEN
+1095 VVAAEN

>member
-31 IGGSQQLTEEQEKA
+31 IGGSQQLSEQQEKA
-45 LGKLREQL
+45 LEKLREQL

-60 SLDKLINDIRSTY
+60 SLDKLIGDIRSSYTGAKRVQVMPDVSDDV
-73 IQAKQFQNVPDIP
+73 IQDSRQIAVDN
-86 DEQVQDYRNTAER
+86 
-99 DIRQYVSDMA
+99 IRQLVSDMA
-109 GTFEQE
+109 DSFEEE
-115 LARQMDNRREMGGA
+115 LKRQTDARRQMGGA
-129 RPVTTDRDETKPP
+129 IPP
-142 TDGKPKII
+142 TPDRTEEKPAPGQPKVIC
-150 YDEDG
+150 DDDG
-155 NVQSLEWAV
+155 NVQSLEWTV
-164 EPPTEGKPKRRKK
+164 EPPVEQKPKRK
-177 RKTEIIDF
+177 RKPKTEVIEF
-185 DVDGMPVPPTPPT
+185 DVDGQPVTPP
-198 PPSATGQ
+198 PS
-205 EPLSGSPTPVPVQ
+205 TPVDTEGVSAGFPIPLPVQ
-218 EVNPVQVPDYAPLLR
+218 EVNPIQVPDYSDILR
-233 EIADNV
+233 EIADNG
-239 KPQGGTRPVTDPV
+239 KPRNNARTSTDPV
-252 QDQID
+252 QEQID

-262 MPRRAAAGLGD
+262 MPRRAAAGLTGD
-273 NRRNNSVSDNNDIE
+273 SKKIDSISRTVDDLKDDDITPISSQSQEVTNVSDTGGETI
-287 KLRDALS
+287 R
-294 DIESKWEEKIQDYI
+294 
-308 YEHYPTQATV
+308 
-318 SARSD
+318 
-323 SPEGK
+323 G
-328 EERERMKSDPVL
+328 
-340 VDMRKQAKAEID
+340 
-352 EADNKIFEA
+352 
-361 VRNERNVRSEVV
+361 ERNVRTEVV

-387 TVDNSRTETNN
+387 TVDNSHTETNN

-423 RTVNRVNE
+423 RNVSRVNE
-431 DMSSEPASSPE
+431 DMKAEPVSSPE
-442 FHRESGNDI
+442 FNRTDDSNTSSI
-451 PTVTGYDDSA
+451 NSYDDSG
-461 IISSIERNGEIFTAM
+461 IISSIEKNGEIITAV
-476 GDRLTGML
+476 GDRMVGML

-491 SKIRPAVLQGNAKLE
+491 SKIRPVIQQGNAKLE
-506 SIYGAIVMQSQRMDD
+506 SIYGAIVSQSQRLDD

-527 DAIDDLGDRMED
+527 DAIDDLGDRIGD
-539 SGIGAGVSV
+539 TNVGAGVNV
-548 SGDDAAGTI
+548 PDGDTGSI

-572 MAAQFLV
+572 MVTQFAI

-623 GDMVRWIP
+623 GDKVRWIP

-668 WSQTTRDSITQ
+668 WSQTTQDSITQ
-679 SIRRGYNE
+679 SIRRGYSE

-739 RLYGLQGVDQLQGAM
+739 RLYGLQSVDQLQGVM

-768 IIIRSFEQA
+768 VIIRSFEQA
-777 MSKVAT
+777 MAKVAT

-795 IQTFTEISRDVL
+795 IQTFTDISRDVL
-807 SRTGEI
+807 SRTGET

-821 QGVVRESGFVGEQ
+821 QGIVRERGFVGEQ
-834 GDRIAKALSG
+834 GDRISKALAG

-864 HPEAR
+864 HPEVN

-874 RVIADDLSRAPEV
+874 RVIADDLSRQPEV
-887 VKRLLTNFQE
+887 IRRLLSNFQE
-897 QVGTGES
+897 QLGTGES

-915 VFTGLSDTDIKEL
+915 IFTGLSDTDIKEL
-928 MDESRNRI
+928 MDESRQMI
-936 PEEQRNGQ
+936 PEEQRTGQ
-944 WYDMNTLFDS
+944 WYDLNTLFDS
-954 IMKRMGELKETE
+954 IMKRMGELKEAE
-966 PGSMQY
+966 PGTMQY

-1016 AVKPDIDTGQ
+1016 AVKPDIGTGQ
-1026 KIANAVEEKVGRYDR
+1026 EIANAVEDKVGRYDR
-1041 NVYDGPATTNPGAW
+1041 NVYDGPATTNPGVW

-1080 ALKRKNMAMTGASIT
+1080 ALKRKNMAMTGAAINN
-1095 QVVAAEN
+1095 VVAAEN